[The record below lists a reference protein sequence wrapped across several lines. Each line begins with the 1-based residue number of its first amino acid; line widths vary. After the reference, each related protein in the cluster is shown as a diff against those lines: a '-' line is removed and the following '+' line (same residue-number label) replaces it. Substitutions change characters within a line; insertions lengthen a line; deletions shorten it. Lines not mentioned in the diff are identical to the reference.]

1 MAQSLILQIKNIFM
15 ADFIVDIKV
24 KSEELKRAMA
34 YMEEKKRELSNF
46 DGDMA
51 GFNKL
56 NKEYQGAV
64 ESVTKLATT
73 IYDLQSKAV
82 NPTSK
87 AITEMAKGID
97 IDMGNIDVSMRS
109 SVEVFKNL
117 GDLARKN
124 KDVFLGLSNTRLD
137 EIFGNADTA
146 SNDMINL
153 MSAVK
158 GVNTETLTLLENARG
173 GLSSLPAEM
182 SMAIKERI
190 DESVESLKEQN
201 EKIDGSIKEI
211 QQTRDSIQQF
221 TVSQLDMSNNGGA
234 ERLKEE
240 QEILESRIST
250 IERLKAA
257 EEERMRTIESQ
268 TGQTPEVLRE
278 TNAEY
283 SSATNNAQIYA
294 NNLAELRGEISKTEV
309 AQKQQGEQMK
319 VTAQEIG
326 TFNSLIKQGG
336 EAYEYLNKLDD
347 NTYLQ
352 GLIDQLEVAKQ
363 KLVESREEAQRL
375 TENYNKMARS
385 VNDGNKDGYTQQQI
399 DTASGNANS
408 AQVKYADAVDGYNM
422 ILEKINQTKA
432 ALGEQEQRH
441 VSIRT
446 QIRQAREEMIALAD
460 SVGTMSPKFQQAAI
474 QAGLLQRKMALA
486 NATMRYYANPIRH
499 LAALKTGLQGV
510 AGAAGLVT
518 GVMGLFNSNSEKT
531 AEIQKKVQSVLA
543 VIVGLETTYN
553 LIKKSSTFVLAIQ
566 EIKTWATAK
575 AMQAEAAATAEATVA
590 QEGLNVAMAANPI
603 GAVVTVVV
611 TAVAAI
617 WALCSALSSTS
628 EESSILKEREE
639 ALQKAESEQAG
650 AVAKSETAYRML
662 VNAYNDSGQSLEK
675 MKKKYPEY
683 VGWMKDAKIKT
694 LDEVS
699 AKRLLLKTLAPMLEM
714 YKAEA
719 LAIAAQNAAINEQQE
734 MYKNLSEIRKKLA
747 SGETITDKDLKK
759 VGAAWGWNEDRFN
772 KYAKEVEKYL
782 TTENGVDD
790 FFAAMF
796 SPEDVDLR
804 QRDGTKV
811 DDTMKVLYRAGDEM
825 VKSVTEPLYKEA
837 LAASLRAKELAKGIE
852 AKTGA
857 TLTNN
862 SNDSDKKVDNKVTT
876 KKDVSTTIKQ
886 IEREAE
892 EEHSVR
898 LAHAEKMRKQ
908 VISDAQKLEEL
919 KIKMM
924 RDSAEKTLR
933 QRAFENKKE
942 LDAIRE
948 FARQRQLDIIASE
961 KSEFDKKEDTK
972 AENDKKYLKKNY
984 YNSEQYKSHYKGGDD
999 SQTDNLLLD
1008 KEVQSYQDLMIK
1020 LKSAEQSMLAD
1031 KELQNSLK
1039 EFEKY
1044 YSKRLQIERKYDEER
1059 RKLEENAKLAG
1070 ISESDK
1076 ASALKAIDEQEKAE
1090 KSKLAFE
1097 DFKESPLYQMAMMG
1111 NNSSIIDPTAL
1122 ETVKREMEEKM
1133 REAASQSPAD
1143 FKAFADAYVSI
1154 TDRLIEQD
1162 PFKAL
1167 KDSAKEL
1174 KIAEDEAK
1182 ASLKEL
1188 GDIKRK
1194 YLDENGNISKV
1205 EVDGQLVDNT
1215 LEQDTEKVIQLEK
1228 QIEDAKKDG
1237 SLTTEE
1243 LKKKESEL
1251 AEARKKRNT
1260 MSLAVSMAEQKITN
1274 ATNKANNALANADTA
1289 SEENVKA
1296 TKKVIQVTKQWADAL
1311 KSTAGLFHSPI
1322 ADAVVGMADLAS
1334 TTLDS
1339 IEAIKLAPKAGATA
1353 LEKVAN
1359 AVAKAVAIL
1368 AIIQAAWKVI
1378 ETIMSIFDSAE
1389 EKRYQAKI
1397 DALQAKIQVLDYTF
1411 NNLKSDMDEMWGTEA
1426 IDKYISALD
1435 TLDAKSQATMDKIKL
1450 QASRSKK
1457 GFFGVGGYHSLSY
1470 KQSQQ
1475 VSDAQWRQAYK
1486 VMQDMGFFVSGS
1498 GLDWLYNMSPEQL
1511 SKFMATGIGQTIM
1524 TLLSSVNSNEY
1535 SGSQWLS
1542 DMQNYADMFDEKTDL
1557 IKSGAEKLNGIS
1569 LDGLKDEFQ
1578 SLVTST
1584 ELSLNTINNSFDQ
1597 FMRNATWNRI
1607 RGKYEKEMEAYY
1619 ERLTK
1624 LNEDYTEGKITE
1636 AEYRRKLA
1644 EYREEYKK
1652 DIQKANDE
1660 YKSSLDDAG
1669 VNFKDVE
1676 QGGTSGGFESMSEDT
1691 GTELNGRFAAMQ
1703 AQMTYIADNTTEMKS
1718 IMTNGISI
1726 ADEIRTIQ
1734 VNSYLELQAIQEN
1747 TLKVVAPIQEMREI
1761 LKKVKENTD
1770 KL

>member
-1 MAQSLILQIKNIFM
+1 M

-109 SVEVFKNL
+109 SVEVFKTL

-137 EIFGNADTA
+137 EIFSNADTA
-146 SNDMINL
+146 SSDMINL

-201 EKIDGSIKEI
+201 EKIDSSIKEI
-211 QQTRDSIQQF
+211 QQTRDNIQQF

-240 QEILESRIST
+240 QEILESRIAT

-283 SSATNNAQIYA
+283 SSAANNAQIYA

-309 AQKQQGEQMK
+309 AQKQQGEQMN

-347 NTYLQ
+347 KTYLQ

-399 DTASGNANS
+399 DTASGKANS

-460 SVGTMSPKFQQAAI
+460 SVGTVSPKFQQAAI

-553 LIKKSSTFVLAIQ
+553 LIKKSSTFMLAIQ

-575 AMQAEAAATAEATVA
+575 AMQAEAAATAEAAVA

-603 GAVVTVVV
+603 GAVLTVVV
-611 TAVAAI
+611 TAAAAI
-617 WALCSALSSTS
+617 WGLCSALSS
-628 EESSILKEREE
+628 SSDEANKMTDEQKKASDEMARLQGEAGGTIAKYTVLREKFLECGSSVEKQTEFVKREGKELRSLGVDTLKLSNVQKFFSTKVFDAFIAASVARANQLAAEGAMVAEIQETYMALSKIQEKLAKGETVEVGDLRKLGLDWSKAKFNKGFKLTDFYGLKENDDFSNAFVRDENDINLTGTLNYVEASKTIVANIRKKYAQILKEAGKTQDETVKELENTLGE
-639 ALQKAESEQAG
+639 AINKKEFHKLFYGVDSDEGTGK
-650 AVAKSETAYRML
+650 K
-662 VNAYNDSGQSLEK
+662 NDSNNGS
-675 MKKKYPEY
+675 
-683 VGWMKDAKIKT
+683 
-694 LDEVS
+694 
-699 AKRLLLKTLAPMLEM
+699 
-714 YKAEA
+714 
-719 LAIAAQNAAINEQQE
+719 NNNE
-734 MYKNLSEIRKKLA
+734 EIRQ
-747 SGETITDKDLKK
+747 
-759 VGAAWGWNEDRFN
+759 V
-772 KYAKEVEKYL
+772 
-782 TTENGVDD
+782 
-790 FFAAMF
+790 
-796 SPEDVDLR
+796 
-804 QRDGTKV
+804 
-811 DDTMKVLYRAGDEM
+811 YR
-825 VKSVTEPLYKEA
+825 
-837 LAASLRAKELAKGIE
+837 EL
-852 AKTGA
+852 
-857 TLTNN
+857 
-862 SNDSDKKVDNKVTT
+862 
-876 KKDVSTTIKQ
+876 
-886 IEREAE
+886 ERVREI
-892 EEHSVR
+892 R
-898 LAHAEKMRKQ
+898 LANSEKNRKQ
-908 VISDAQKLEEL
+908 LLSDAQKEEEL
-919 KIKMM
+919 RIQSLK
-924 RDSAEKTLR
+924 DGAEKVIA
-933 QRAFENKKE
+933 QREFNNKKE
-942 LDAIRE
+942 IEAIKDE
-948 FARQRQLDIIASE
+948 ARQRQLDIIASE
-961 KSEFDKKEDTK
+961 KSEFDKKEDEK
-972 AENDKKYLKKNY
+972 AKHDKKYLKKNY

-1111 NNSSIIDPTAL
+1111 NNSAIIDPTAL

-1154 TDRLIEQD
+1154 TDKLIEQD

-1174 KIAEDEAK
+1174 KLAEDEAK
-1182 ASLKEL
+1182 NSLKEL
-1188 GDIKRK
+1188 EEIKRK

-1205 EVDGQLVDNT
+1205 MVDGQLVDNT
-1215 LEQDTEKVIQLEK
+1215 LEQDNEKVIQLEK
-1228 QIEDAKKDG
+1228 QIEEAKKDG

-1243 LKKKESEL
+1243 LTKKESEL

-1260 MSLAVSMAEQKITN
+1260 MSLAVSRTEQEISN
-1274 ATNKANNALANADTA
+1274 ATNKSNNAIVNVNTA

-1339 IEAIKLAPKAGATA
+1339 IEAIKLASNSSAKGI
-1353 LEKVAN
+1353 EKVAN

-1450 QASRSKK
+1450 QASRSKN

-1470 KQSQQ
+1470 KQNQQ
-1475 VSDAQWRQAYK
+1475 VSNAQWRQAYK

-1542 DMQNYADMFDEKTDL
+1542 DMQNYADMFNEKTDL

-1569 LDGLKDEFQ
+1569 LDGLKEEFQ
-1578 SLVTST
+1578 SLVNST

-1624 LNEDYTEGKITE
+1624 LNEDYTEGKISE

-1669 VNFKDVE
+1669 VNLKDVE

-1718 IMTNGISI
+1718 IMTSGISI

>member
-1 MAQSLILQIKNIFM
+1 M

-109 SVEVFKNL
+109 SVEVFKTL

-211 QQTRDSIQQF
+211 QQTRDNIQQF

-283 SSATNNAQIYA
+283 SSAANNAQIYA

-309 AQKQQGEQMK
+309 AQKQQGEQMN

-399 DTASGNANS
+399 DTASGKANS
-408 AQVKYADAVDGYNM
+408 AQVNYADAVDGYNM

-446 QIRQAREEMIALAD
+446 QIRQAREEMIALSD
-460 SVGTMSPKFQQAAI
+460 SVGTVSPKFQQAAI

-553 LIKKSSTFVLAIQ
+553 LIKKSSTFMLAIQ

-575 AMQAEAAATAEATVA
+575 AMQAEAAATAEAAVA

-617 WALCSALSSTS
+617 WALCSAFSGLS
-628 EESSILKEREE
+628 EEEEKALEKQKEFDRTMDSVRSQAAQRIVKEHEAFDKLKKSYDALGDSMQKKKKFLEENAESLKQLGIRIDNVHTADDVFVKKTPQVLKLLDLRAAHAAFAAYKMKLLADSIAGISAENRVHTGEKISMNEAKNVDDWAKQNGYGSLYGGIVLGDNFNIDNERE
-639 ALQKAESEQAG
+639 
-650 AVAKSETAYRML
+650 AKLINKYRNERY
-662 VNAYNDSGQSLEK
+662 VKDIQDQINDIN
-675 MKKKYPEY
+675 
-683 VGWMKDAKIKT
+683 IKLSDIK
-694 LDEVS
+694 LDEV
-699 AKRLLLKTLAPMLEM
+699 R
-714 YKAEA
+714 
-719 LAIAAQNAAINEQQE
+719 
-734 MYKNLSEIRKKLA
+734 
-747 SGETITDKDLKK
+747 
-759 VGAAWGWNEDRFN
+759 
-772 KYAKEVEKYL
+772 
-782 TTENGVDD
+782 TEN
-790 FFAAMF
+790 
-796 SPEDVDLR
+796 
-804 QRDGTKV
+804 
-811 DDTMKVLYRAGDEM
+811 
-825 VKSVTEPLYKEA
+825 
-837 LAASLRAKELAKGIE
+837 ELGKGIVLADE
-852 AKTGA
+852 DKSNSKYTK
-857 TLTNN
+857 NN
-862 SNDSDKKVDNKVTT
+862 KNNNKNDSKT
-876 KKDVSTTIKQ
+876 KEIKQ
-886 IEREAE
+886 IEREDEEKHSAE
-892 EEHSVR
+892 
-898 LAHAEKMRKQ
+898 LAIAEKVRKQ
-908 VISDAQKLEEL
+908 VISDAQKEEEL
-919 KIKMM
+919 KIKAM
-924 RDSAEKTLR
+924 RDGAEKTLR

-948 FARQRQLDIIASE
+948 FARQRQFEIIASE
-961 KSEFDKKEDTK
+961 KSEFDKKEDEK
-972 AENDKKYLKKNY
+972 AERDKKYLKRNY
-984 YNSEQYKSHYKGGDD
+984 YNSEQYKSHYKGGND
-999 SQTDNLLLD
+999 SQTNNLLLD

-1039 EFEKY
+1039 EFEQY

-1076 ASALKAIDEQEKAE
+1076 ASALIAIDEKEKAE

-1097 DFKESPLYQMAMMG
+1097 DFKESPLYQMAMTG
-1111 NNSSIIDPTAL
+1111 NSSAIIDPTAL

-1154 TDRLIEQD
+1154 TDKLIEQD

-1174 KIAEDEAK
+1174 KLAEDEAK
-1182 ASLKEL
+1182 TSLKEL
-1188 GDIKRK
+1188 EDIKGK

-1205 EVDGQLVDNT
+1205 MVDGQLVDNT
-1215 LEQDTEKVIQLEK
+1215 LEQDNERVIQLEK
-1228 QIEDAKKDG
+1228 QVEDAKKDG
-1237 SLTTEE
+1237 SVTTEE
-1243 LKKKESEL
+1243 LTKKESEL

-1260 MSLAVSMAEQKITN
+1260 MSLAVSRTEQEITN
-1274 ATNKANNALANADTA
+1274 ATNKSNNAIVNVNNA
-1289 SEENVKA
+1289 SKKNVEA

-1311 KSTAGLFHSPI
+1311 KSAAGLFHSPI

-1334 TTLDS
+1334 ATLDS
-1339 IEAIKLAPKAGATA
+1339 IEVIQKHADASATGVQ
-1353 LEKVAN
+1353 KVAL
-1359 AVAKAVAIL
+1359 AVQKAVAIL

-1457 GFFGVGGYHSLSY
+1457 GLFGVGGYHSLSY

-1524 TLLSSVNSNEY
+1524 TLLSSVSSNEY

-1542 DMQNYADMFDEKTDL
+1542 DMQNYADMFNEKTDL

-1569 LDGLKDEFQ
+1569 LDGLKEEFQ

-1624 LNEDYTEGKITE
+1624 LNEDYTEGKISE

-1669 VNFKDVE
+1669 VNLKDVE

-1718 IMTNGISI
+1718 IMTSGISI

>member
-1 MAQSLILQIKNIFM
+1 M

-109 SVEVFKNL
+109 SVEVFKTL

-190 DESVESLKEQN
+190 DESVESIKEQN

-211 QQTRDSIQQF
+211 QQTRDNIQQF

-240 QEILESRIST
+240 QEILESRITT

-283 SSATNNAQIYA
+283 SSAANNAQIYA

-309 AQKQQGEQMK
+309 AQKQQGEQTK

-347 NTYLQ
+347 KTYLQ

-363 KLVESREEAQRL
+363 KLVESREEAQML

-399 DTASGNANS
+399 DTASGKANS

-460 SVGTMSPKFQQAAI
+460 SVGTVSPKFQQAAI

-553 LIKKSSTFVLAIQ
+553 LIKKSSTFMLAIQ

-575 AMQAEAAATAEATVA
+575 AMQAEAAATAEAAVA

-603 GAVVTVVV
+603 GAVLTVVV
-611 TAVAAI
+611 TAAAAI
-617 WALCSALSSTS
+617 WGLCSAFSGLS
-628 EESSILKEREE
+628 EEEEKALEKQKEFDRTMDSVRSQAAQRIVKEHEAFDKLKKSYDALGDSMQKKKKFLEENAESLKQLGIRIDNVHTADDVFVKKTPQVLKLLDLRAAHAAFAAAKMKLLADSIAGISAEKRVHTGEKISMNEAKNVDDWAKQNGYGSLYGGIVLGDNFNIDNERE
-639 ALQKAESEQAG
+639 
-650 AVAKSETAYRML
+650 AKLINKYRNERY
-662 VNAYNDSGQSLEK
+662 VKDIQDKINDIN
-675 MKKKYPEY
+675 
-683 VGWMKDAKIKT
+683 IKLSDIK
-694 LDEVS
+694 LDEV
-699 AKRLLLKTLAPMLEM
+699 R
-714 YKAEA
+714 
-719 LAIAAQNAAINEQQE
+719 
-734 MYKNLSEIRKKLA
+734 
-747 SGETITDKDLKK
+747 
-759 VGAAWGWNEDRFN
+759 
-772 KYAKEVEKYL
+772 
-782 TTENGVDD
+782 TENKLGRGIVLTD
-790 FFAAMF
+790 
-796 SPEDVDLR
+796 EDKSNSKY
-804 QRDGTKV
+804 TK
-811 DDTMKVLYRAGDEM
+811 
-825 VKSVTEPLYKEA
+825 
-837 LAASLRAKELAKGIE
+837 
-852 AKTGA
+852 
-857 TLTNN
+857 NN
-862 SNDSDKKVDNKVTT
+862 KNNNKNDSKT
-876 KKDVSTTIKQ
+876 KEIKQ
-886 IEREAE
+886 IEREE
-892 EEHSVR
+892 EEKHSAE
-898 LAHAEKMRKQ
+898 LAIAEKVRKQ
-908 VISDAQKLEEL
+908 VISDAQKEEEL
-919 KIKMM
+919 KIKAM
-924 RDSAEKTLR
+924 RDGAEKTLR

-961 KSEFDKKEDTK
+961 KSEFDKKEDEK
-972 AENDKKYLKKNY
+972 AERDKKYLKRNY

-999 SQTDNLLLD
+999 SQTNNLLLD

-1039 EFEKY
+1039 EFEQY

-1076 ASALKAIDEQEKAE
+1076 ASALKAIDEKEKAE

-1097 DFKESPLYQMAMMG
+1097 DFKESPLYQMAMTG
-1111 NNSSIIDPTAL
+1111 NNSAIIDPTAL

-1154 TDRLIEQD
+1154 TDKLIEQD

-1182 ASLKEL
+1182 VSLNEL
-1188 GDIKRK
+1188 EEIKGK

-1205 EVDGQLVDNT
+1205 MVDGQLVDNT
-1215 LEQDTEKVIQLEK
+1215 LEQDNERVIQLEK
-1228 QIEDAKKDG
+1228 QVEDAKKDG
-1237 SLTTEE
+1237 SATTEE
-1243 LKKKESEL
+1243 LTKKESEL

-1260 MSLAVSMAEQKITN
+1260 MSLAVSRTEQEISN
-1274 ATNKANNALANADTA
+1274 ATNKSNNAIVNVNNASDK
-1289 SEENVKA
+1289 NVKA

-1339 IEAIKLAPKAGATA
+1339 IEAIKLASNSSAKGI
-1353 LEKVAN
+1353 EKVAN

-1542 DMQNYADMFDEKTDL
+1542 DMQNYADMFNEKTDL

-1569 LDGLKDEFQ
+1569 LDGLKEEFQ

-1624 LNEDYTEGKITE
+1624 LNEDYTEGKISE

-1669 VNFKDVE
+1669 VNLKDVE

-1718 IMTNGISI
+1718 IMTSGISI

>member
-1 MAQSLILQIKNIFM
+1 M

-109 SVEVFKNL
+109 SVEVFKTL

-137 EIFGNADTA
+137 EILGNADTA

-211 QQTRDSIQQF
+211 QQTRDNIQQF

-283 SSATNNAQIYA
+283 SSAANNAQIYA

-309 AQKQQGEQMK
+309 AQKQQGEQMN

-336 EAYEYLNKLDD
+336 EAYEYLSKLDD
-347 NTYLQ
+347 KTYLQ
-352 GLIDQLEVAKQ
+352 WLIDHLEVAKQ
-363 KLVESREEAQRL
+363 KLVKSREEAQRL

-385 VNDGNKDGYTQQQI
+385 VNDGNKGGYTQQQI
-399 DTASGNANS
+399 DTASRKANR

-422 ILEKINQTKA
+422 ILEKINKTKA
-432 ALGEQEQRH
+432 AFGEQEQRH

-460 SVGTMSPKFQQAAI
+460 SVGTVSPKFQQAAI

-553 LIKKSSTFVLAIQ
+553 LIKKSSTFMLAIQ

-575 AMQAEAAATAEATVA
+575 AMQAEAAATAEAAVA

-617 WALCSALSSTS
+617 WALCSAFSGLS
-628 EESSILKEREE
+628 EEEEKALEKQKEFDRTMDSVRSQAAQRIVKEHEAFDKLKKSYDALGDSMQKKKKFLEENAESLKQLGIRIDNVHTADDVFVKKTPQVLKLLDLRAAHAAFAAAKMKLLADSIAGISAEKRVHTGEKISMNEAKNVDDWAKQNGYGSLYGGIVLGDNFNIDNERE
-639 ALQKAESEQAG
+639 
-650 AVAKSETAYRML
+650 AKLINKYRNERY
-662 VNAYNDSGQSLEK
+662 VKDIQDQINDIN
-675 MKKKYPEY
+675 
-683 VGWMKDAKIKT
+683 IKLSDIK
-694 LDEVS
+694 LDEV
-699 AKRLLLKTLAPMLEM
+699 R
-714 YKAEA
+714 
-719 LAIAAQNAAINEQQE
+719 
-734 MYKNLSEIRKKLA
+734 
-747 SGETITDKDLKK
+747 
-759 VGAAWGWNEDRFN
+759 
-772 KYAKEVEKYL
+772 
-782 TTENGVDD
+782 TENKLG
-790 FFAAMF
+790 
-796 SPEDVDLR
+796 
-804 QRDGTKV
+804 
-811 DDTMKVLYRAGDEM
+811 
-825 VKSVTEPLYKEA
+825 
-837 LAASLRAKELAKGIE
+837 KGIV
-852 AKTGA
+852 
-857 TLTNN
+857 LTDEDKSNSKYTKNN
-862 SNDSDKKVDNKVTT
+862 KNNNKNDSKT
-876 KKDVSTTIKQ
+876 KEIKQ
-886 IEREAE
+886 IEREE
-892 EEHSVR
+892 EEKHSAE
-898 LAHAEKMRKQ
+898 LAIAEKVRKQ
-908 VISDAQKLEEL
+908 VISDAQKEEEL
-919 KIKMM
+919 KIKAM

-933 QRAFENKKE
+933 QREFENKKE
-942 LDAIRE
+942 LDAIRD

-961 KSEFDKKEDTK
+961 KSEFDKKEDDK
-972 AENDKKYLKKNY
+972 AERDKKYLKRNY

-1039 EFEKY
+1039 EFEQY

-1111 NNSSIIDPTAL
+1111 NNSAIIDPTAL

-1154 TDRLIEQD
+1154 TDKLIEQD

-1188 GDIKRK
+1188 EEIKGK

-1205 EVDGQLVDNT
+1205 MVDGQLVDNT
-1215 LEQDTEKVIQLEK
+1215 LEQDNERVIQLEK
-1228 QIEDAKKDG
+1228 QVEDAKKDG
-1237 SLTTEE
+1237 SLSTEE
-1243 LKKKESEL
+1243 LTKKESEL

-1260 MSLAVSMAEQKITN
+1260 MSLAVSRTEQEITN
-1274 ATNKANNALANADTA
+1274 ATNKSNNAIVNVNNA
-1289 SEENVKA
+1289 SKKNVEA
-1296 TKKVIQVTKQWADAL
+1296 TKEVIQVTKQWAGAL
-1311 KSTAGLFHSPI
+1311 KSAAGMFKSPI
-1322 ADAVVGMADLAS
+1322 ADAVMGLADLADV
-1334 TTLDS
+1334 TLDS
-1339 IEAIKLAPKAGATA
+1339 IEVIQKHADASATGVQ
-1353 LEKVAN
+1353 KVAL
-1359 AVAKAVAIL
+1359 AVQKAVAIL

-1450 QASRSKK
+1450 QASRSKN

-1475 VSDAQWRQAYK
+1475 VSNAQWRQAYK

-1542 DMQNYADMFDEKTDL
+1542 DMQNYADMFNEKTDL

-1569 LDGLKDEFQ
+1569 LDGLKEEFQ

-1624 LNEDYTEGKITE
+1624 LNEDYTEGKISE

-1669 VNFKDVE
+1669 VNLKDVE

-1718 IMTNGISI
+1718 IMTSGISI

>member
-1 MAQSLILQIKNIFM
+1 M

-24 KSEELKRAMA
+24 KSEELKRTMA

-109 SVEVFKNL
+109 SVEVFKTL

-137 EIFGNADTA
+137 EIFSNADTA
-146 SNDMINL
+146 SSDMINL

-211 QQTRDSIQQF
+211 QQTRDNIQQF
-221 TVSQLDMSNNGGA
+221 TVSQLDMSNNGGT

-283 SSATNNAQIYA
+283 SSAANNAQIYA

-309 AQKQQGEQMK
+309 AQKQQGEQMN

-399 DTASGNANS
+399 DTASGKANS
-408 AQVKYADAVDGYNM
+408 AQVNYADAVDGYNM

-446 QIRQAREEMIALAD
+446 QIRQAREEMIALSD
-460 SVGTMSPKFQQAAI
+460 SVGTVSPKFQQAAI

-553 LIKKSSTFVLAIQ
+553 LIKKSSTFMLAIQ

-575 AMQAEAAATAEATVA
+575 AMQAEAAATAEAAVA

-603 GAVVTVVV
+603 GAVLTVVV
-611 TAVAAI
+611 TAAAAI
-617 WALCSALSSTS
+617 WGLCSALSS
-628 EESSILKEREE
+628 SSDEANKMTDEQKKASDEMARLQGEAGGTIAKYTMLREKFLECGSSVEKQTEFVKREGKEIRSLGVDTLKLSNVQKFFSTKVFDAFIAASVARANQLAVEGAMVGEIQETYMALSKIQEKLANGETVEVGDLRKLGLDWSKAKFNKEFKLTDFYGLKENDDFSNAFVRDENDINLTGTLNGVE
-639 ALQKAESEQAG
+639 A
-650 AVAKSETAYRML
+650 AKTI
-662 VNAYNDSGQSLEK
+662 VGKIQ
-675 MKKKYPEY
+675 KKYAPLLKEAGKSRDEA
-683 VGWMKDAKIKT
+683 VKDLEDTLGDAKNKEE
-694 LDEVS
+694 L
-699 AKRLLLKTLAPMLEM
+699 
-714 YKAEA
+714 YK
-719 LAIAAQNAAINEQQE
+719 LFYGVDSSKGTGKGTGKKNGSNNGSNNNE
-734 MYKNLSEIRKKLA
+734 EIRQ
-747 SGETITDKDLKK
+747 
-759 VGAAWGWNEDRFN
+759 VDR
-772 KYAKEVEKYL
+772 
-782 TTENGVDD
+782 
-790 FFAAMF
+790 
-796 SPEDVDLR
+796 
-804 QRDGTKV
+804 
-811 DDTMKVLYRAGDEM
+811 
-825 VKSVTEPLYKEA
+825 
-837 LAASLRAKELAKGIE
+837 EL
-852 AKTGA
+852 
-857 TLTNN
+857 
-862 SNDSDKKVDNKVTT
+862 
-876 KKDVSTTIKQ
+876 
-886 IEREAE
+886 ERERE
-892 EEHSVR
+892 IR
-898 LAHAEKMRKQ
+898 LANSEKNRKQ
-908 VISDAQKLEEL
+908 QLSDAQKEEEL
-919 KIKMM
+919 RIQSLK
-924 RDSAEKTLR
+924 DGAEKVIA
-933 QRAFENKKE
+933 QREFNNKKE
-942 LDAIRE
+942 IEAIKDE
-948 FARQRQLDIIASE
+948 ARQRQLDIIASE
-961 KSEFDKKEDTK
+961 KSEFDKKEDEK
-972 AENDKKYLKKNY
+972 AERNKKYLKRNY
-984 YNSEQYKSHYKGGDD
+984 YNSDQYKIHYKGGDD

-1039 EFEKY
+1039 EFEQY

-1070 ISESDK
+1070 ISENDK

-1111 NNSSIIDPTAL
+1111 NNSAIIDPTAL

-1174 KIAEDEAK
+1174 KLAEEEAK
-1182 ASLKEL
+1182 VSLKEL
-1188 GDIKRK
+1188 EDKKRI
-1194 YLDENGNISKV
+1194 YLDKNGNISKV
-1205 EVDGQLVDNT
+1205 VVDGLLVDNT
-1215 LEQDTEKVIQLEK
+1215 LEQDNESVIQLEK
-1228 QIEDAKKDG
+1228 NVEEAKKNC
-1237 SLTTEE
+1237 SKFTTEE
-1243 LKKKESEL
+1243 LTKKESEL

-1260 MSLAVSMAEQKITN
+1260 MSLAVSKTEQEISN
-1274 ATNKANNALANADTA
+1274 ATNKSNNAIVNANNA
-1289 SEENVKA
+1289 SEEHIKA
-1296 TKKVIQVTKQWADAL
+1296 TKEVIQVTKQWAGAL
-1311 KSTAGLFHSPI
+1311 KSAAGMFKSPI
-1322 ADAVVGMADLAS
+1322 ADAVMGLADLADV
-1334 TTLDS
+1334 TLDS
-1339 IEAIKLAPKAGATA
+1339 IEVIQKHADTSATGVQ
-1353 LEKVAN
+1353 KVAL
-1359 AVAKAVAIL
+1359 AVQKAVAIL

-1450 QASRSKK
+1450 QASRSKN

-1470 KQSQQ
+1470 KQNQQ
-1475 VSDAQWRQAYK
+1475 VSNAQWRQAYK

-1542 DMQNYADMFDEKTDL
+1542 DMQNYADMFNEKTDL

-1569 LDGLKDEFQ
+1569 LDGLKEEFQ

-1619 ERLTK
+1619 DRLTK

-1669 VNFKDVE
+1669 VNLKDVE

-1718 IMTNGISI
+1718 IMTSGISI

>member
-1 MAQSLILQIKNIFM
+1 M

-109 SVEVFKNL
+109 SVEVFKTL

-211 QQTRDSIQQF
+211 QQTRDNIQQF

-283 SSATNNAQIYA
+283 SSAANNAQIYA
-294 NNLAELRGEISKTEV
+294 NNLSELRGEISKTEV
-309 AQKQQGEQMK
+309 AQKQQGEQMN

-347 NTYLQ
+347 KTYLQ

-385 VNDGNKDGYTQQQI
+385 VNDGNKGGYTQQQI
-399 DTASGNANS
+399 DTASGKANS

-460 SVGTMSPKFQQAAI
+460 SVGTVSPKFQQAAI

-553 LIKKSSTFVLAIQ
+553 LIKKSSTFILAIQ

-575 AMQAEAAATAEATVA
+575 AMQAEAAATAEAAVA

-639 ALQKAESEQAG
+639 ALQKAENEQAG
-650 AVAKSETAYRML
+650 TVAKSETAYRML
-662 VNAYNDSGQSLEK
+662 VKAYNDSGQSLEK
-675 MKKKYPEY
+675 MKEKYPEY

-699 AKRLLLKTLAPMLEM
+699 AKRLLLKTLSPMLEM
-714 YKAEA
+714 YKAES

-772 KYAKEVEKYL
+772 KYAKEVNKYL

-837 LAASLRAKELAKGIE
+837 LAASLRAKELAEKIE
-852 AKTGA
+852 EDTGA

-862 SNDSDKKVDNKVTT
+862 SNDSDKKDNKVTT
-876 KKDVSTTIKQ
+876 KTDVSSTIKQ
-886 IEREAE
+886 IEREEE

-898 LAHAEKMRKQ
+898 LANSEKRRKQ
-908 VISDAQKLEEL
+908 MISDAQKEEEL
-919 KIKMM
+919 KIKLM
-924 RDSAEKTLR
+924 RDGAEKTLR

-948 FARQRQLDIIASE
+948 FARQRQLEKIASE
-961 KSEFDKKEDTK
+961 KSEFDKKEDEK
-972 AENDKKYLKKNY
+972 AERDKKYLKRNY

-999 SQTDNLLLD
+999 SKTNNLLLD

-1039 EFEKY
+1039 EFEQY

-1059 RKLEENAKLAG
+1059 RKLEKNAKLAG

-1111 NNSSIIDPTAL
+1111 NSSAIIDPTAL

-1154 TDRLIEQD
+1154 TDKLIEQD

-1174 KIAEDEAK
+1174 KLAEDEAK
-1182 ASLKEL
+1182 TSLKEL
-1188 GDIKRK
+1188 EDIKGK

-1205 EVDGQLVDNT
+1205 MVDGQLVDNT
-1215 LEQDTEKVIQLEK
+1215 LEQDNERVIQLEK
-1228 QIEDAKKDG
+1228 QVEDAKKDG

-1311 KSTAGLFHSPI
+1311 KSAAGLFHSPI

-1470 KQSQQ
+1470 KQNQQ
-1475 VSDAQWRQAYK
+1475 VSNAQWRQAYK
-1486 VMQDMGFFVSGS
+1486 AMQDMGFFVSGS

-1542 DMQNYADMFDEKTDL
+1542 DMQNYADMFNEKTDL

-1569 LDGLKDEFQ
+1569 LDGLKEEFQ

-1624 LNEDYTEGKITE
+1624 LNEDYTEGKISE

-1669 VNFKDVE
+1669 VNLKDVE
-1676 QGGTSGGFESMSEDT
+1676 QSGTSGGFESMSEDT

-1718 IMTNGISI
+1718 IMTSGISI

>member
-1 MAQSLILQIKNIFM
+1 M

-56 NKEYQGAV
+56 SKEYQGAV

-109 SVEVFKNL
+109 SVEVFKTL

-137 EIFGNADTA
+137 EIFSNADTA
-146 SNDMINL
+146 SSDMINL

-211 QQTRDSIQQF
+211 QQTRDNIQQF

-240 QEILESRIST
+240 HEILESRIST

-283 SSATNNAQIYA
+283 SSAANNAQIYA

-309 AQKQQGEQMK
+309 AQKQQGEQMN

-347 NTYLQ
+347 KTYLQ

-399 DTASGNANS
+399 DTASGKANS
-408 AQVKYADAVDGYNM
+408 AQVNYADAVDGYNM

-460 SVGTMSPKFQQAAI
+460 SVGTVSPKFQQAAI

-553 LIKKSSTFVLAIQ
+553 LIKKSSTFMLAIQ

-575 AMQAEAAATAEATVA
+575 AMQAEAAATAEAAVA

-617 WALCSALSSTS
+617 WALCSAFSGLS
-628 EESSILKEREE
+628 EEEEKALEKQKEFDRTMDSVRSQAAQRIVKEHEAFDKLKKSYDALGDSMRKKKKFLEENAESLKQLGIRIDNVHTADDVFVKKTPQVLKLLDLRAAHAVFAAAKMKLLADSIAGISAEKRVHTGEKISMNEAKNVDDWAKQNGYGSLYGGIVLGDNFNIDNERE
-639 ALQKAESEQAG
+639 
-650 AVAKSETAYRML
+650 AKLINKYRNERY
-662 VNAYNDSGQSLEK
+662 VKDIQDQINDIN
-675 MKKKYPEY
+675 
-683 VGWMKDAKIKT
+683 IKLSDIK
-694 LDEVS
+694 LDEV
-699 AKRLLLKTLAPMLEM
+699 R
-714 YKAEA
+714 
-719 LAIAAQNAAINEQQE
+719 
-734 MYKNLSEIRKKLA
+734 
-747 SGETITDKDLKK
+747 
-759 VGAAWGWNEDRFN
+759 
-772 KYAKEVEKYL
+772 
-782 TTENGVDD
+782 TENKLG
-790 FFAAMF
+790 
-796 SPEDVDLR
+796 
-804 QRDGTKV
+804 
-811 DDTMKVLYRAGDEM
+811 
-825 VKSVTEPLYKEA
+825 
-837 LAASLRAKELAKGIE
+837 KGIV
-852 AKTGA
+852 
-857 TLTNN
+857 LTDEDKSNSKYTKNN
-862 SNDSDKKVDNKVTT
+862 KNNNKNDSKT
-876 KKDVSTTIKQ
+876 KEIKQ
-886 IEREAE
+886 IEREE
-892 EEHSVR
+892 EEKHSAE
-898 LAHAEKMRKQ
+898 LAIAEKVRKQ
-908 VISDAQKLEEL
+908 VISDAQKEEEL
-919 KIKMM
+919 KIKAM
-924 RDSAEKTLR
+924 RDGAEKTLR

-948 FARQRQLDIIASE
+948 FARQRQLEIIASE
-961 KSEFDKKEDTK
+961 KSEFDKKEDEK
-972 AENDKKYLKKNY
+972 AERDKKYLKRNY

-999 SQTDNLLLD
+999 SQTNNLLLD

-1039 EFEKY
+1039 EFEQY

-1076 ASALKAIDEQEKAE
+1076 ASALKAIDEKEKAE

-1097 DFKESPLYQMAMMG
+1097 DFKESPLYQMAMTG
-1111 NNSSIIDPTAL
+1111 NSSAIIDPTAL

-1154 TDRLIEQD
+1154 TDKLIEQD

-1174 KIAEDEAK
+1174 KLAEDEAK
-1182 ASLKEL
+1182 TSLKEL
-1188 GDIKRK
+1188 EEIKGK

-1205 EVDGQLVDNT
+1205 VVDGQLVDNT
-1215 LEQDTEKVIQLEK
+1215 LEQDNERVIQLEK
-1228 QIEDAKKDG
+1228 QVEDAKKDG
-1237 SLTTEE
+1237 SLSTEE
-1243 LKKKESEL
+1243 LTKKESEL

-1260 MSLAVSMAEQKITN
+1260 MSLAVSRTEQEITN
-1274 ATNKANNALANADTA
+1274 ATNKSNNAIVNANNAKDKNI
-1289 SEENVKA
+1289 KA
-1296 TKKVIQVTKQWADAL
+1296 TKEVIQVTKQWADAL
-1311 KSTAGLFHSPI
+1311 KSAAGLFHSPI

-1339 IEAIKLAPKAGATA
+1339 IEAIKLASKAGATA

-1359 AVAKAVAIL
+1359 AVTKAVAIL

-1450 QASRSKK
+1450 QASRSKN

-1470 KQSQQ
+1470 KQNQQ
-1475 VSDAQWRQAYK
+1475 VSNAQWRQAYK

-1542 DMQNYADMFDEKTDL
+1542 DMQNYADMFNEKTDL

-1569 LDGLKDEFQ
+1569 LDGLKEEFQ

-1624 LNEDYTEGKITE
+1624 LNEDYTEGKISE

-1669 VNFKDVE
+1669 VNLKDVE

-1718 IMTNGISI
+1718 IMTSGISI

>member
-1 MAQSLILQIKNIFM
+1 M

-109 SVEVFKNL
+109 SVEVFKTL

-137 EIFGNADTA
+137 EIFSNADTA
-146 SNDMINL
+146 SSDMINL

-211 QQTRDSIQQF
+211 QQTRDNIQQF

-240 QEILESRIST
+240 QEILESRIAT

-283 SSATNNAQIYA
+283 SSAANNAQIYA

-309 AQKQQGEQMK
+309 AQKQQGEQTK

-399 DTASGNANS
+399 DTASGKASS

-460 SVGTMSPKFQQAAI
+460 SVGTVSPKFQQAAI

-553 LIKKSSTFVLAIQ
+553 LIKKSSAFMLAIQ

-575 AMQAEAAATAEATVA
+575 AMQAEAAATAEAAVA

-603 GAVVTVVV
+603 GAVLTVVV
-611 TAVAAI
+611 TAAAAI
-617 WALCSALSSTS
+617 WGLCSALSSSSDEANKMTDEQKKAS
-628 EESSILKEREE
+628 DEMARLQGEAGGTIAKYTILREKFLECGSSVEKQTEFVKREGEEIRSLGVDTLKLSNVQKFFSTKVADAFIAASVARANQLAAEGAMVAEIQETYMALSKIQEKLANGETVEVGDLRKLGLDWSKAKFNKGFKLTDFYGLKENDDFSNAFVRDENDINLTGTLNVVE
-639 ALQKAESEQAG
+639 AAKTIVGKIQKKYAIVMKEAG
-650 AVAKSETAYRML
+650 KSVDEAVKELENTLGEAINKKEFYKLFYGVDSDEGTGKK
-662 VNAYNDSGQSLEK
+662 NDS
-675 MKKKYPEY
+675 
-683 VGWMKDAKIKT
+683 
-694 LDEVS
+694 
-699 AKRLLLKTLAPMLEM
+699 
-714 YKAEA
+714 
-719 LAIAAQNAAINEQQE
+719 N
-734 MYKNLSEIRKKLA
+734 
-747 SGETITDKDLKK
+747 
-759 VGAAWGWNEDRFN
+759 
-772 KYAKEVEKYL
+772 
-782 TTENGVDD
+782 NG
-790 FFAAMF
+790 
-796 SPEDVDLR
+796 S
-804 QRDGTKV
+804 
-811 DDTMKVLYRAGDEM
+811 
-825 VKSVTEPLYKEA
+825 
-837 LAASLRAKELAKGIE
+837 
-852 AKTGA
+852 
-857 TLTNN
+857 NN
-862 SNDSDKKVDNKVTT
+862 SNNNEEIRQVYREL
-876 KKDVSTTIKQ
+876 
-886 IEREAE
+886 ERERE
-892 EEHSVR
+892 IR
-898 LAHAEKMRKQ
+898 LANSEKNRKQ
-908 VISDAQKLEEL
+908 LLSDAQKEEEL
-919 KIKMM
+919 RIQSLK
-924 RDSAEKTLR
+924 DGAEKVIA
-933 QRAFENKKE
+933 QREFNNKKE
-942 LDAIRE
+942 IEAIKDE
-948 FARQRQLDIIASE
+948 ARQRQLDIIASE
-961 KSEFDKKEDTK
+961 KSEFDKKEDEE
-972 AENDKKYLKKNY
+972 AERDKKYLKKNY

-1070 ISESDK
+1070 ISENDK

-1111 NNSSIIDPTAL
+1111 NNSAIIDPTAL

-1182 ASLKEL
+1182 VSLKEL
-1188 GDIKRK
+1188 GEIKGK

-1215 LEQDTEKVIQLEK
+1215 LEQDTERVIQLEK

-1311 KSTAGLFHSPI
+1311 KSAAGLFHSPI

-1339 IEAIKLAPKAGATA
+1339 IEAIKLASNKAITSI
-1353 LEKVAN
+1353 EKVAN

-1457 GFFGVGGYHSLSY
+1457 GLFGVGGYHSLSY
-1470 KQSQQ
+1470 KQNQQ
-1475 VSDAQWRQAYK
+1475 VSNAQWRQAYK

-1542 DMQNYADMFDEKTDL
+1542 DMQNYADMFNEKTDL

-1624 LNEDYTEGKITE
+1624 LNEDYTEGKISE

-1669 VNFKDVE
+1669 VNLKDVE

>member
-1 MAQSLILQIKNIFM
+1 M

-109 SVEVFKNL
+109 SVEVFKTL

-137 EIFGNADTA
+137 EIFSNADTA
-146 SNDMINL
+146 SSDMINL

-211 QQTRDSIQQF
+211 QQTRDNIQQF

-240 QEILESRIST
+240 QEILESRIAT

-283 SSATNNAQIYA
+283 SSAANNAQIYA

-309 AQKQQGEQMK
+309 AQKQHGEQMK

-347 NTYLQ
+347 KTYLQ

-399 DTASGNANS
+399 DTASGKANS
-408 AQVKYADAVDGYNM
+408 AQVNYADAVDGYNM

-460 SVGTMSPKFQQAAI
+460 SVGTVSPKFQQAAI

-553 LIKKSSTFVLAIQ
+553 LIKKSSTFMLAIQ

-575 AMQAEAAATAEATVA
+575 AMQAEAAATAEAAVA

-603 GAVVTVVV
+603 GAVLTVVV
-611 TAVAAI
+611 TAAAAI
-617 WALCSALSSTS
+617 WGLCSALSS
-628 EESSILKEREE
+628 SSDEANKMTDEQKKASDEMARLQGEAGGTIAKYTVLREKFLECGSSVEKQTEFVKREGKEIRSLGVDTLKLSNVQKFFSTKVADAFIAASVARANQLAVEGAMVAEIQETYMALSKIQEKLANGETVEVGDLRKLGLDLSKAKFDKGFKLTDFYGLKENDDFSNAFVRDENDINLTGTLNVVE
-639 ALQKAESEQAG
+639 A
-650 AVAKSETAYRML
+650 AKTI
-662 VNAYNDSGQSLEK
+662 VGK
-675 MKKKYPEY
+675 IKKKYAPS
-683 VGWMKDAKIKT
+683 VKAAGKW
-694 LDEVS
+694 LDETV
-699 AKRLLLKTLAPMLEM
+699 KELEDTM
-714 YKAEA
+714 GESINKEEFYK
-719 LAIAAQNAAINEQQE
+719 LFYGVDSSNGTGKVTGKKNDSNNGSNNNE
-734 MYKNLSEIRKKLA
+734 EIRQ
-747 SGETITDKDLKK
+747 
-759 VGAAWGWNEDRFN
+759 VDR
-772 KYAKEVEKYL
+772 
-782 TTENGVDD
+782 
-790 FFAAMF
+790 
-796 SPEDVDLR
+796 
-804 QRDGTKV
+804 
-811 DDTMKVLYRAGDEM
+811 
-825 VKSVTEPLYKEA
+825 
-837 LAASLRAKELAKGIE
+837 EL
-852 AKTGA
+852 
-857 TLTNN
+857 
-862 SNDSDKKVDNKVTT
+862 
-876 KKDVSTTIKQ
+876 
-886 IEREAE
+886 ERVREI
-892 EEHSVR
+892 R
-898 LAHAEKMRKQ
+898 LANSEKNRKQ
-908 VISDAQKLEEL
+908 LLSDAQKEEEL
-919 KIKMM
+919 RIQSLK
-924 RDSAEKTLR
+924 DGVEKVIA
-933 QRAFENKKE
+933 QREFNNKKE
-942 LDAIRE
+942 IEAIKDE
-948 FARQRQLDIIASE
+948 ARQRQLDIIASE
-961 KSEFDKKEDTK
+961 KIEFDKKEDDK
-972 AENDKKYLKKNY
+972 AERDKKYLKRNY
-984 YNSEQYKSHYKGGDD
+984 YNSEQYKSHYKGGGD
-999 SQTDNLLLD
+999 SKTDNLLLD

-1039 EFEKY
+1039 EFEQY

-1076 ASALKAIDEQEKAE
+1076 ASALKAIDDKEKAE

-1097 DFKESPLYQMAMMG
+1097 DFKESPLYQMAMTG
-1111 NNSSIIDPTAL
+1111 NSSAIVDPTAL

-1154 TDRLIEQD
+1154 TDKLIEQD

-1174 KIAEDEAK
+1174 KLAEGEAK
-1182 ASLKEL
+1182 ISLNEL
-1188 GDIKRK
+1188 EKIKGK
-1194 YLDENGNISKV
+1194 YLNENGNISKV
-1205 EVDGQLVDNT
+1205 VVDGQLVDNT
-1215 LEQDTEKVIQLEK
+1215 LEQDNEMVIQLEK
-1228 QIEDAKKDG
+1228 QVEDAKKDS
-1237 SLTTEE
+1237 SLTTEK
-1243 LKKKESEL
+1243 LTKKESEL

-1260 MSLAVSMAEQKITN
+1260 MSLAVSSVEQEITN
-1274 ATNKANNALANADTA
+1274 ATNKSNNAIVNVNNA
-1289 SEENVKA
+1289 SKKNVEA

-1311 KSTAGLFHSPI
+1311 KSAAGLFHSPI

-1339 IEAIKLAPKAGATA
+1339 IEAIKLASDSSAKGI
-1353 LEKVAN
+1353 EKVAN

-1470 KQSQQ
+1470 KQNQQ

-1542 DMQNYADMFDEKTDL
+1542 DMQNYADMFNEKTDL

-1569 LDGLKDEFQ
+1569 LDGLKEEFQ

-1624 LNEDYTEGKITE
+1624 LNEDYTEGKISE

-1669 VNFKDVE
+1669 VNLKDVE

-1718 IMTNGISI
+1718 IMTSGISI

>member
-1 MAQSLILQIKNIFM
+1 M

-97 IDMGNIDVSMRS
+97 IDMGNIDTSMRS
-109 SVEVFKNL
+109 SVEVFKTL

-201 EKIDGSIKEI
+201 EKIDSSIKEI
-211 QQTRDSIQQF
+211 QQTRDNIQQF

-240 QEILESRIST
+240 QEILESRIAT
-250 IERLKAA
+250 IGRLKAA

-283 SSATNNAQIYA
+283 SSAANNAQIYA

-309 AQKQQGEQMK
+309 AQKQQGEQMN

-347 NTYLQ
+347 KTYLQ

-617 WALCSALSSTS
+617 WALCSAFSGLS
-628 EESSILKEREE
+628 EEEEKALEKQKEFDRTMDSVRSQAAQRIVKEHEAFDKLKKSYDALGDSMQKKKKFLEENAESLKQLGIRIDNVHTADDVFVKKTPQVLKLLDLRAAHAAFAAAKMKLLADSIAGISAEKRVHTGEKISMNEANNVDDWAKQNGYGSLYGGIVLGDNFNIDNERE
-639 ALQKAESEQAG
+639 
-650 AVAKSETAYRML
+650 AKLINKYRNERY
-662 VNAYNDSGQSLEK
+662 VKDIQDKINDIN
-675 MKKKYPEY
+675 
-683 VGWMKDAKIKT
+683 IKLSDIK
-694 LDEVS
+694 LDEV
-699 AKRLLLKTLAPMLEM
+699 R
-714 YKAEA
+714 
-719 LAIAAQNAAINEQQE
+719 
-734 MYKNLSEIRKKLA
+734 
-747 SGETITDKDLKK
+747 
-759 VGAAWGWNEDRFN
+759 
-772 KYAKEVEKYL
+772 
-782 TTENGVDD
+782 TENKLG
-790 FFAAMF
+790 
-796 SPEDVDLR
+796 
-804 QRDGTKV
+804 
-811 DDTMKVLYRAGDEM
+811 
-825 VKSVTEPLYKEA
+825 
-837 LAASLRAKELAKGIE
+837 KGIV
-852 AKTGA
+852 
-857 TLTNN
+857 LTDEDKSNSKYTKNN
-862 SNDSDKKVDNKVTT
+862 NKNDSKT
-876 KKDVSTTIKQ
+876 KEIKQ

-892 EEHSVR
+892 EEHSAR

-908 VISDAQKLEEL
+908 VVSDAQKLEEL

-924 RDSAEKTLR
+924 RDGAEKTLR
-933 QRAFENKKE
+933 QREFENKKE
-942 LDAIRE
+942 LDAIRD

-961 KSEFDKKEDTK
+961 KSEFDKKEDDK
-972 AENDKKYLKKNY
+972 AERDKKYLKRNY

-1039 EFEKY
+1039 EFEQY
-1044 YSKRLQIERKYDEER
+1044 YSKRLQIERKYDDER

-1076 ASALKAIDEQEKAE
+1076 ASALKAIDDKEKAE

-1097 DFKESPLYQMAMMG
+1097 DFKESPLYQMAMTG
-1111 NNSSIIDPTAL
+1111 NSSAIIDPTAL
-1122 ETVKREMEEKM
+1122 ETVKREMEEQM

-1154 TDRLIEQD
+1154 TDKLIEQD

-1174 KIAEDEAK
+1174 KLAEDEAK
-1182 ASLKEL
+1182 VSLKEL
-1188 GDIKRK
+1188 GDIKRM

-1205 EVDGQLVDNT
+1205 VVDGLFVDNT
-1215 LEQDTEKVIQLEK
+1215 LEQDNERVIQLEK
-1228 QIEDAKKDG
+1228 QVEEAKKDG

-1260 MSLAVSMAEQKITN
+1260 MSLAVSMVEQKITN

-1289 SEENVKA
+1289 SDKNIKA
-1296 TKKVIQVTKQWADAL
+1296 TKEVIQVTKQWAGAL
-1311 KSTAGLFHSPI
+1311 KSAAGMFKSPI
-1322 ADAVVGMADLAS
+1322 ADAVMGLADLADV
-1334 TTLDS
+1334 TLDS
-1339 IEAIKLAPKAGATA
+1339 IEVIQKHADASATGVQ
-1353 LEKVAN
+1353 KVAL
-1359 AVAKAVAIL
+1359 AVQKAVAIL

-1450 QASRSKK
+1450 QASRSKN

-1470 KQSQQ
+1470 KQNQQ
-1475 VSDAQWRQAYK
+1475 VSNAQWRQAYK

-1542 DMQNYADMFDEKTDL
+1542 DMQNYADMFNEKTNL

-1569 LDGLKDEFQ
+1569 LDGLKEEFQ

-1624 LNEDYTEGKITE
+1624 LNEDYTEGKISE

-1669 VNFKDVE
+1669 VNLKDVE

-1718 IMTNGISI
+1718 IMTSGISI

>member
-1 MAQSLILQIKNIFM
+1 M

-109 SVEVFKNL
+109 SVEVFKTL

-137 EIFGNADTA
+137 EIFSNADTA

-201 EKIDGSIKEI
+201 EKIDSSIKEI
-211 QQTRDSIQQF
+211 QQTRDNIQQF

-268 TGQTPEVLRE
+268 TGLTPEVLRE

-283 SSATNNAQIYA
+283 SSAANNAQIYA

-309 AQKQQGEQMK
+309 AQKQQGEQMN

-399 DTASGNANS
+399 DTASGKANS
-408 AQVKYADAVDGYNM
+408 AQVNYADAVDGYNM

-460 SVGTMSPKFQQAAI
+460 SVGTVSPKFQQAAI

-553 LIKKSSTFVLAIQ
+553 LIKKSSTFMLAIQ

-575 AMQAEAAATAEATVA
+575 AMQAEAAATAEAAVA

-628 EESSILKEREE
+628 EESNILKEREE
-639 ALQKAESEQAG
+639 ALQKAENEQAG

-662 VNAYNDSGQSLEK
+662 VKAYNDSGQSLEK
-675 MKKKYPEY
+675 MKEKYPEY

-699 AKRLLLKTLAPMLEM
+699 AKRMLLRTLQPMLEM
-714 YKAEA
+714 YKAES

-734 MYKNLSEIRKKLA
+734 IYKNLSEIRKKLA

-772 KYAKEVEKYL
+772 KYAKEVNKYL
-782 TTENGVDD
+782 TTEKGVDD

-796 SPEDVDLR
+796 SPEDVDLKL
-804 QRDGTKV
+804 RDGASV

-825 VKSVTEPLYKEA
+825 AKSVTEPLYNKA
-837 LAASLRAKELAKGIE
+837 LEASLRAKELAEKIE
-852 AKTGA
+852 VDTGA

-862 SNDSDKKVDNKVTT
+862 SNDSDKKDNKVTT
-876 KKDVSTTIKQ
+876 KRDVSSTIKQ
-886 IEREAE
+886 IEREE
-892 EEHSVR
+892 EEKHSAE
-898 LAHAEKMRKQ
+898 LAIAEKVRKQ
-908 VISDAQKLEEL
+908 VISDAQKEEEL
-919 KIKMM
+919 KIKAM
-924 RDSAEKTLR
+924 RDGAEKTLR

-948 FARQRQLDIIASE
+948 FARQRQLEIIASE
-961 KSEFDKKEDTK
+961 KSEFDKKEDEK
-972 AENDKKYLKKNY
+972 AERDKKYLKRNY
-984 YNSEQYKSHYKGGDD
+984 YNSEQYKSHYKGGND
-999 SQTDNLLLD
+999 SQTNNLLLD

-1039 EFEKY
+1039 EFEQY

-1076 ASALKAIDEQEKAE
+1076 ASALKAIDEKEKAE

-1097 DFKESPLYQMAMMG
+1097 DFKESPLYQMAMTG
-1111 NNSSIIDPTAL
+1111 NSSAIIDPTAL

-1154 TDRLIEQD
+1154 TDKLIEQD

-1174 KIAEDEAK
+1174 KLAEDEAK
-1182 ASLKEL
+1182 VSLKEL
-1188 GDIKRK
+1188 EDIKRM

-1205 EVDGQLVDNT
+1205 VVDGLFVDNT
-1215 LEQDTEKVIQLEK
+1215 LEQDNERVIQLEK
-1228 QIEDAKKDG
+1228 QVEDAKKDG
-1237 SLTTEE
+1237 SLSTEE
-1243 LKKKESEL
+1243 LTKKETEL

-1260 MSLAVSMAEQKITN
+1260 MSLAVSRTEQEITN
-1274 ATNKANNALANADTA
+1274 ATNKSNNAIVNVNNA
-1289 SEENVKA
+1289 SKKNVEA

-1311 KSTAGLFHSPI
+1311 KSAAGLFHSPI

-1353 LEKVAN
+1353 LDKVAN
-1359 AVAKAVAIL
+1359 AVAKGVAIL

-1470 KQSQQ
+1470 KQNQQ

-1542 DMQNYADMFDEKTDL
+1542 DMQNYADMFNEKTDL

-1569 LDGLKDEFQ
+1569 LDGLKEEFQ

-1624 LNEDYTEGKITE
+1624 LNEDYTDGKISE

-1669 VNFKDVE
+1669 VNLKDVE

-1718 IMTNGISI
+1718 IMTSGISI

>member
-1 MAQSLILQIKNIFM
+1 M

-109 SVEVFKNL
+109 SVEVFKTL

-211 QQTRDSIQQF
+211 QQTRDNIQQF

-283 SSATNNAQIYA
+283 SSAANNAQIYA

-309 AQKQQGEQMK
+309 AQKQQGEQMN

-347 NTYLQ
+347 KTYLQ

-385 VNDGNKDGYTQQQI
+385 VNDGNKGGYTQQQI
-399 DTASGNANS
+399 DTASGKANS

-460 SVGTMSPKFQQAAI
+460 SVGTVSPKFQQAAI

-553 LIKKSSTFVLAIQ
+553 LIKKSSTFILAIQ

-575 AMQAEAAATAEATVA
+575 AMQAEAAATAEAAVA

-639 ALQKAESEQAG
+639 ALQKAENEQAG
-650 AVAKSETAYRML
+650 TVAKSETAYRML
-662 VNAYNDSGQSLEK
+662 VKAYNDSGQSLEK
-675 MKKKYPEY
+675 MKEKYPEY

-699 AKRLLLKTLAPMLEM
+699 AKRLLLKTLSPMLEM
-714 YKAEA
+714 YKAES

-772 KYAKEVEKYL
+772 KYAKEVNKYL

-837 LAASLRAKELAKGIE
+837 LAASLRAKELAEKIE
-852 AKTGA
+852 EDTGA

-862 SNDSDKKVDNKVTT
+862 SNDSDKKDNKVTT
-876 KKDVSTTIKQ
+876 KTDVSSTIKQ
-886 IEREAE
+886 IEREEE

-898 LAHAEKMRKQ
+898 LANSEKRRKQ
-908 VISDAQKLEEL
+908 MISDAQKEEEL
-919 KIKMM
+919 KIKLM
-924 RDSAEKTLR
+924 RDGAEKTLR

-948 FARQRQLDIIASE
+948 FARQRQLEKIASE
-961 KSEFDKKEDTK
+961 KSEFDKKEDEK
-972 AENDKKYLKKNY
+972 AERDKKYLKRNY

-999 SQTDNLLLD
+999 SKTNNLLLD

-1039 EFEKY
+1039 EFEQY

-1059 RKLEENAKLAG
+1059 RKLEKNAKLAG

-1111 NNSSIIDPTAL
+1111 NSSAIIDPTAL

-1154 TDRLIEQD
+1154 TDKLIEQD

-1174 KIAEDEAK
+1174 KLAEDEAK
-1182 ASLKEL
+1182 TSLKEL
-1188 GDIKRK
+1188 EDIKGK

-1205 EVDGQLVDNT
+1205 MVDGQLVDNT
-1215 LEQDTEKVIQLEK
+1215 LEQDNERVIQLEK
-1228 QIEDAKKDG
+1228 QVEDAKKDG

-1311 KSTAGLFHSPI
+1311 KSAAGLFHSPI

-1339 IEAIKLAPKAGATA
+1339 IEAIKLASNKAITSI
-1353 LEKVAN
+1353 EKVAN

-1450 QASRSKK
+1450 QASRSKN

-1470 KQSQQ
+1470 KQNQQ
-1475 VSDAQWRQAYK
+1475 VSNAQWRQAYK

-1542 DMQNYADMFDEKTDL
+1542 DMQNYADMFNEKTDL

-1569 LDGLKDEFQ
+1569 LDGLKEEFQ

-1624 LNEDYTEGKITE
+1624 LNEDYTEGKISE

-1669 VNFKDVE
+1669 VNLKDVE
-1676 QGGTSGGFESMSEDT
+1676 QSGTSGGFESMSEDT

-1718 IMTNGISI
+1718 IMTSGISI

>member
-1 MAQSLILQIKNIFM
+1 M

-109 SVEVFKNL
+109 SVEVFKTL

-137 EIFGNADTA
+137 EIFSNADTA
-146 SNDMINL
+146 SSDMINL

-211 QQTRDSIQQF
+211 QQTRDNIQQF

-240 QEILESRIST
+240 QEILESRIAT

-283 SSATNNAQIYA
+283 SSAANNAQIYA

-309 AQKQQGEQMK
+309 AQKQQGEQMN

-399 DTASGNANS
+399 DTASGKANS
-408 AQVKYADAVDGYNM
+408 AQVNYADAVDGYNM

-460 SVGTMSPKFQQAAI
+460 SVGTVSPKYQQAAI

-553 LIKKSSTFVLAIQ
+553 LIKKSSTFMLAIQ

-575 AMQAEAAATAEATVA
+575 AMQAEAAATAEAAVA

-603 GAVVTVVV
+603 GAVLTVVV
-611 TAVAAI
+611 TAAAAI
-617 WALCSALSSTS
+617 WGLCSALSS
-628 EESSILKEREE
+628 SSDEANKMTDEQKKASDEMARLQGEAGGTIAKYTMLREKFLECGSSVEKQTEFVKREGKEIRSLGVDTLKLSNVQKFFSTKVFDAFIAASVARANQLAVEGAMVAEIQETYMALSKIQEKLANGETVEVGDLRKLGLDWSKAKFNKGFKLTDFYGLKENDDFSNAFVRDENDINLTGTLNGVE
-639 ALQKAESEQAG
+639 A
-650 AVAKSETAYRML
+650 AKTI
-662 VNAYNDSGQSLEK
+662 VGKIQ
-675 MKKKYPEY
+675 KKYAP
-683 VGWMKDAKIKT
+683 
-694 LDEVS
+694 
-699 AKRLLLKTLAPMLEM
+699 LLKEAGKSRDEAVKELEDTLGE
-714 YKAEA
+714 
-719 LAIAAQNAAINEQQE
+719 AINKEE
-734 MYKNLSEIRKKLA
+734 FYKLFYGVDSSKGTGKGTGNKNGSNNGSNNNEEIRQ
-747 SGETITDKDLKK
+747 
-759 VGAAWGWNEDRFN
+759 VDR
-772 KYAKEVEKYL
+772 
-782 TTENGVDD
+782 
-790 FFAAMF
+790 
-796 SPEDVDLR
+796 
-804 QRDGTKV
+804 
-811 DDTMKVLYRAGDEM
+811 
-825 VKSVTEPLYKEA
+825 
-837 LAASLRAKELAKGIE
+837 EL
-852 AKTGA
+852 
-857 TLTNN
+857 
-862 SNDSDKKVDNKVTT
+862 
-876 KKDVSTTIKQ
+876 
-886 IEREAE
+886 ERERE
-892 EEHSVR
+892 IR
-898 LAHAEKMRKQ
+898 LANSEKNRKQ
-908 VISDAQKLEEL
+908 QLSDAQKEEEL
-919 KIKMM
+919 RIQSLK
-924 RDSAEKTLR
+924 DGAEKVIA
-933 QRAFENKKE
+933 QREFNNKKE
-942 LDAIRE
+942 IEAIKDE
-948 FARQRQLDIIASE
+948 ARQRQLEIIASE
-961 KSEFDKKEDTK
+961 KSEFDKKEDEK
-972 AENDKKYLKKNY
+972 AERDKKYLKRNY
-984 YNSEQYKSHYKGGDD
+984 YNSEQYKSHYKDGDD
-999 SQTDNLLLD
+999 SQTNNLLLD

-1039 EFEKY
+1039 EFEQY

-1076 ASALKAIDEQEKAE
+1076 ASALKAIDDKEKAE

-1097 DFKESPLYQMAMMG
+1097 DFKESPLYQMAMTG
-1111 NNSSIIDPTAL
+1111 NSSAIIDPTAL

-1154 TDRLIEQD
+1154 TDKLIEQD

-1174 KIAEDEAK
+1174 KLAEDEAK
-1182 ASLKEL
+1182 TSLKKLEE
-1188 GDIKRK
+1188 IKGK

-1205 EVDGQLVDNT
+1205 MVDGQLVDNT
-1215 LEQDTEKVIQLEK
+1215 LEQDNERVIQLEK
-1228 QIEDAKKDG
+1228 QVEEAKKDG

-1243 LKKKESEL
+1243 LTKKETEL

-1260 MSLAVSMAEQKITN
+1260 MSLAVSRTEQEITN
-1274 ATNKANNALANADTA
+1274 ATNKSNNAIVNANNAKDK
-1289 SEENVKA
+1289 NVKA
-1296 TKKVIQVTKQWADAL
+1296 TKEVIQVTKQWAGAL
-1311 KSTAGLFHSPI
+1311 KSAAGMFKSPI
-1322 ADAVVGMADLAS
+1322 ADAVMGLADLADV
-1334 TTLDS
+1334 TLDS
-1339 IEAIKLAPKAGATA
+1339 IEVIQKHADASATGVQ
-1353 LEKVAN
+1353 KVAL
-1359 AVAKAVAIL
+1359 AVQKAVAIL

-1450 QASRSKK
+1450 QASRSKN

-1470 KQSQQ
+1470 KQNQQ

-1542 DMQNYADMFDEKTDL
+1542 DMQNYADMFNEKTDL

-1569 LDGLKDEFQ
+1569 LDGLKEEFQ

-1624 LNEDYTEGKITE
+1624 LNEDYTEGKISE

-1669 VNFKDVE
+1669 VNLKDVE

-1718 IMTNGISI
+1718 IMTSGISI

-1761 LKKVKENTD
+1761 LKKVKDNTD

>member
-1 MAQSLILQIKNIFM
+1 M

-109 SVEVFKNL
+109 SVEVFKTL

-137 EIFGNADTA
+137 EIFSNADTA
-146 SNDMINL
+146 SSDMIYL

-211 QQTRDSIQQF
+211 QQTRDNIQQF

-283 SSATNNAQIYA
+283 SSAANNAQIYA

-309 AQKQQGEQMK
+309 AQKQQGEQMN

-399 DTASGNANS
+399 DTASGKANS
-408 AQVKYADAVDGYNM
+408 AQVNYADAVDGYNM

-446 QIRQAREEMIALAD
+446 QIRQAREEMIALSD
-460 SVGTMSPKFQQAAI
+460 SVGTVSPKFQQAAI
-474 QAGLLQRKMALA
+474 HAGLLHRKMALA

-553 LIKKSSTFVLAIQ
+553 LIKKSSTFMLAIQ

-575 AMQAEAAATAEATVA
+575 AMQAEAAATAEAAVA

-603 GAVVTVVV
+603 GAVLTVVV
-611 TAVAAI
+611 TAAAAI
-617 WALCSALSSTS
+617 WGLCSALSS
-628 EESSILKEREE
+628 SSDEANKMTDEQKKASDEMARLQGEAGGTIAKYTMLREKFLECGSSVEKQTEFVKREGKEIRSLGVDTLKLSNVQKFFSTKVFDAFIAASVARANQLAVEGAMVAEIQETYMALSKIQEKLANGETVEVGDLRKLGLDWSKAKFNKGFKLTDFYGLKENDDFSNAFVMDENDINLTGTLNGVE
-639 ALQKAESEQAG
+639 A
-650 AVAKSETAYRML
+650 AKTI
-662 VNAYNDSGQSLEK
+662 VGK
-675 MKKKYPEY
+675 IKKKYAP
-683 VGWMKDAKIKT
+683 
-694 LDEVS
+694 
-699 AKRLLLKTLAPMLEM
+699 LLKEAGKSRDEAVKELENTLGE
-714 YKAEA
+714 
-719 LAIAAQNAAINEQQE
+719 AINKKEF
-734 MYKNLSEIRKKLA
+734 YKL
-747 SGETITDKDLKK
+747 
-759 VGAAWGWNEDRFN
+759 F
-772 KYAKEVEKYL
+772 Y
-782 TTENGVDD
+782 GVDSD
-790 FFAAMF
+790 
-796 SPEDVDLR
+796 E
-804 QRDGTKV
+804 GTGKKN
-811 DDTMKVLYRAGDEM
+811 DSNNG
-825 VKSVTEPLYKEA
+825 S
-837 LAASLRAKELAKGIE
+837 
-852 AKTGA
+852 
-857 TLTNN
+857 NN
-862 SNDSDKKVDNKVTT
+862 SNNNEEIRQVYREL
-876 KKDVSTTIKQ
+876 
-886 IEREAE
+886 ERVREI
-892 EEHSVR
+892 R
-898 LAHAEKMRKQ
+898 LANSEKNRKQ
-908 VISDAQKLEEL
+908 LLSDAQKEEEL
-919 KIKMM
+919 RIQSLK
-924 RDSAEKTLR
+924 DGAEKVIA
-933 QRAFENKKE
+933 QREFNNKKE
-942 LDAIRE
+942 IEAIKDE
-948 FARQRQLDIIASE
+948 ARQRQLEIIASE
-961 KSEFDKKEDTK
+961 KSEFDKKEDDK
-972 AENDKKYLKKNY
+972 AERDKKYLKKNY

-1039 EFEKY
+1039 EFEQY

-1076 ASALKAIDEQEKAE
+1076 ASALKAIDDKEKAE

-1154 TDRLIEQD
+1154 TDKLIEQD

-1182 ASLKEL
+1182 TSLKEL
-1188 GDIKRK
+1188 EEIKGK

-1205 EVDGQLVDNT
+1205 MVDGQLVDNT
-1215 LEQDTEKVIQLEK
+1215 LEQDNERVIQLEK
-1228 QIEDAKKDG
+1228 QVEDAKKDG
-1237 SLTTEE
+1237 SVTTEE
-1243 LKKKESEL
+1243 LTKKESEL
-1251 AEARKKRNT
+1251 AEARKKGNT
-1260 MSLAVSMAEQKITN
+1260 MSLAVSRTEQEISN
-1274 ATNKANNALANADTA
+1274 ATNKSNNAIVNVNNA
-1289 SEENVKA
+1289 SKKNVEA

-1311 KSTAGLFHSPI
+1311 KSAAGMFKSPI
-1322 ADAVVGMADLAS
+1322 ADAVMGLADLADV
-1334 TTLDS
+1334 TLDS
-1339 IEAIKLAPKAGATA
+1339 IEVIQTHADASATGVQ
-1353 LEKVAN
+1353 KVAL
-1359 AVAKAVAIL
+1359 AVQKAVAIL

-1450 QASRSKK
+1450 QASRSKN

-1470 KQSQQ
+1470 KQNQQ
-1475 VSDAQWRQAYK
+1475 VSNAQWRQAYK

-1542 DMQNYADMFDEKTDL
+1542 DMQNYADMFNEKTDL

-1569 LDGLKDEFQ
+1569 LDGLKEEFQ

-1624 LNEDYTEGKITE
+1624 LNEDYTEGKISE

-1669 VNFKDVE
+1669 VNLKDVE

-1718 IMTNGISI
+1718 IMTSGISI

>member
-1 MAQSLILQIKNIFM
+1 M

-109 SVEVFKNL
+109 SVEVFKTL

-137 EIFGNADTA
+137 EIFSNADTA
-146 SNDMINL
+146 SSDMINL

-211 QQTRDSIQQF
+211 QQTRDNIQQF

-283 SSATNNAQIYA
+283 SSAANNAQIYA

-309 AQKQQGEQMK
+309 AQKQQGEQMN

-399 DTASGNANS
+399 DTASGKANS

-460 SVGTMSPKFQQAAI
+460 SVGTVSPKFQQAAI

-553 LIKKSSTFVLAIQ
+553 LIKKSSTFMLAIQ

-575 AMQAEAAATAEATVA
+575 AMQAEAAATAEAAVA

-617 WALCSALSSTS
+617 WALCSAFSGLS
-628 EESSILKEREE
+628 EEEEKALEKQKEFDRTMDSVRSQAAQRIVKEHEAFDKLKKSYDALGDSMQKKKKFLEENAESLKQLGIRIDNVHTADDVFVKKTPQVLKLLDLRAAHAAFAAYKMKLLADSIAGISAENRVHTGEKISMNEAKNVDDWAKQNGYGSLYGGIVLGDNFNIDNERE
-639 ALQKAESEQAG
+639 
-650 AVAKSETAYRML
+650 AKLINKYRNERY
-662 VNAYNDSGQSLEK
+662 VKDIQDQINDIN
-675 MKKKYPEY
+675 
-683 VGWMKDAKIKT
+683 IKLSDIK
-694 LDEVS
+694 LDEV
-699 AKRLLLKTLAPMLEM
+699 R
-714 YKAEA
+714 
-719 LAIAAQNAAINEQQE
+719 
-734 MYKNLSEIRKKLA
+734 
-747 SGETITDKDLKK
+747 
-759 VGAAWGWNEDRFN
+759 
-772 KYAKEVEKYL
+772 
-782 TTENGVDD
+782 TENKLG
-790 FFAAMF
+790 
-796 SPEDVDLR
+796 
-804 QRDGTKV
+804 
-811 DDTMKVLYRAGDEM
+811 
-825 VKSVTEPLYKEA
+825 
-837 LAASLRAKELAKGIE
+837 KGIV
-852 AKTGA
+852 
-857 TLTNN
+857 LTDEDKSNSKYTKNN
-862 SNDSDKKVDNKVTT
+862 NKNDSKT
-876 KKDVSTTIKQ
+876 KEIKQ

-892 EEHSVR
+892 EKHSAE
-898 LAHAEKMRKQ
+898 LAIAEKVRKQ

-933 QRAFENKKE
+933 QREFENKKE
-942 LDAIRE
+942 LDAIRD

-961 KSEFDKKEDTK
+961 KSEFDKKEDDK
-972 AENDKKYLKKNY
+972 AERDKKYLKKNY
-984 YNSEQYKSHYKGGDD
+984 YNSKQYKSHYKGGDD

-1039 EFEKY
+1039 EFEQY

-1111 NNSSIIDPTAL
+1111 NSSAIIDPTAL

-1154 TDRLIEQD
+1154 TDKLIEQD

-1174 KIAEDEAK
+1174 KLAEDEAK

-1188 GDIKRK
+1188 EEIKGK

-1205 EVDGQLVDNT
+1205 MVDGQLVDNT
-1215 LEQDTEKVIQLEK
+1215 LEQDNERVIQLEK
-1228 QIEDAKKDG
+1228 QVEDAKKDG
-1237 SLTTEE
+1237 SLSTEE
-1243 LKKKESEL
+1243 LTKKETEL

-1260 MSLAVSMAEQKITN
+1260 MSLAVSMVEQKITN
-1274 ATNKANNALANADTA
+1274 ATNKANNALAKADTA
-1289 SEENVKA
+1289 SDKNVKA

-1311 KSTAGLFHSPI
+1311 KSAAGLFHSPI

-1353 LEKVAN
+1353 LDKVAN

-1426 IDKYISALD
+1426 IDKYISALN

-1470 KQSQQ
+1470 KQNQQ
-1475 VSDAQWRQAYK
+1475 VSNAQWRQAYK

-1542 DMQNYADMFDEKTDL
+1542 DMQNYADMFNEKTDL

-1569 LDGLKDEFQ
+1569 LDGLKEEFQ

-1624 LNEDYTEGKITE
+1624 LNEDYTEGKISE

-1669 VNFKDVE
+1669 VNLKDVE

-1718 IMTNGISI
+1718 IMTSGISI

>member
-1 MAQSLILQIKNIFM
+1 M

-97 IDMGNIDVSMRS
+97 IDMGNINVSMRS
-109 SVEVFKNL
+109 SVEVFKTL

-137 EIFGNADTA
+137 EIFSNADTA
-146 SNDMINL
+146 SSDMINL

-211 QQTRDSIQQF
+211 QQTRDNIQQF

-309 AQKQQGEQMK
+309 AQKQQGEQMN

-399 DTASGNANS
+399 DTASGKANS
-408 AQVKYADAVDGYNM
+408 AQVNYADAVDGYNM

-446 QIRQAREEMIALAD
+446 QIRQAREEMIALSD
-460 SVGTMSPKFQQAAI
+460 SVGTVSPKFQQAAI

-553 LIKKSSTFVLAIQ
+553 LIKKSSTFMLAIQ

-639 ALQKAESEQAG
+639 ALQKAENEQAG
-650 AVAKSETAYRML
+650 TVAKSETAYRML
-662 VNAYNDSGQSLEK
+662 VKAYNDSGQSLEK
-675 MKKKYPEY
+675 MKEKYPEY

-694 LDEVS
+694 LDDVS
-699 AKRLLLKTLAPMLEM
+699 AKRMLLRTLQPMLEM
-714 YKAEA
+714 YKAES

-734 MYKNLSEIRKKLA
+734 IYKNLSEIRKKLA

-759 VGAAWGWNEDRFN
+759 IGAAWGWNEDRFN
-772 KYAKEVEKYL
+772 KYAKEVNKYL
-782 TTENGVDD
+782 TTEKGVDD
-790 FFAAMF
+790 FFTAMF
-796 SPEDVDLR
+796 SPEDVDLKL
-804 QRDGTKV
+804 RDGASV
-811 DDTMKVLYRAGDEM
+811 DDTMKVLQRAGDEM
-825 VKSVTEPLYKEA
+825 AKSVTEPLYKKA
-837 LAASLRAKELAKGIE
+837 LEASLRAREMAEKIE
-852 AKTGA
+852 EDTGA

-862 SNDSDKKVDNKVTT
+862 SNDSDKKDNKVTT
-876 KKDVSTTIKQ
+876 KTDVSSTIKQ

-898 LAHAEKMRKQ
+898 LANAEKERKQ

-933 QRAFENKKE
+933 QREFENKKE

-948 FARQRQLDIIASE
+948 LARQRQLDIIASE
-961 KSEFDKKEDTK
+961 KSEFDKKEDDK
-972 AENDKKYLKKNY
+972 AERDKKYLKKNY
-984 YNSEQYKSHYKGGDD
+984 YNSEQYKSHYKGDDD
-999 SQTDNLLLD
+999 SKADNLLLD

-1020 LKSAEQSMLAD
+1020 LKSAEQSILAD
-1031 KELQNSLK
+1031 KELKNSLK
-1039 EFEKY
+1039 EFEQY

-1111 NNSSIIDPTAL
+1111 NSSAIIDPTAL

-1154 TDRLIEQD
+1154 TDKLIEQD

-1174 KIAEDEAK
+1174 KIAEDKAK
-1182 ASLKEL
+1182 ESLKEL
-1188 GDIKRK
+1188 EEIKRK

-1205 EVDGQLVDNT
+1205 MVDGQLVDNT
-1215 LEQDTEKVIQLEK
+1215 LEQDNEMVIQMEK
-1228 QIEDAKKDG
+1228 QVEEAKKNG
-1237 SLTTEE
+1237 LLTTDKE
-1243 LKKKESEL
+1243 LTKNESEL

-1260 MSLAVSMAEQKITN
+1260 MSLAVSKVEQEISN
-1274 ATNKANNALANADTA
+1274 ATNKSNNAIVNVNNASD
-1289 SEENVKA
+1289 ENVKA

-1311 KSTAGLFHSPI
+1311 KSAAGLFHSPI

-1339 IEAIKLAPKAGATA
+1339 IEAIKLASDSSAKGID
-1353 LEKVAN
+1353 KVAN

-1470 KQSQQ
+1470 KQNQQ
-1475 VSDAQWRQAYK
+1475 VSNAQWRQAYK

-1542 DMQNYADMFDEKTDL
+1542 DMQNYADMFNEKTDL

-1569 LDGLKDEFQ
+1569 LDGLKEEFQ

-1624 LNEDYTEGKITE
+1624 LNEDYTEGKISE

-1669 VNFKDVE
+1669 VNLKDVE

-1718 IMTNGISI
+1718 IMTSGISI

>member
-1 MAQSLILQIKNIFM
+1 MAHSLILQIKNIFM

-109 SVEVFKNL
+109 SVEVFKTL

-211 QQTRDSIQQF
+211 QQTRDNIQQF

-240 QEILESRIST
+240 QEILESRIAT

-283 SSATNNAQIYA
+283 SSAANNAQIYA

-309 AQKQQGEQMK
+309 AQKQQGEQMN

-399 DTASGNANS
+399 DTASGKANS
-408 AQVKYADAVDGYNM
+408 AQVNYADAVDGYNM

-460 SVGTMSPKFQQAAI
+460 SVGTVSPKFQQAAI

-553 LIKKSSTFVLAIQ
+553 LIKKSSTFMLAIQ

-575 AMQAEAAATAEATVA
+575 AMQAEAAATAEAAVA

-617 WALCSALSSTS
+617 WALCSAFSGLS
-628 EESSILKEREE
+628 EEEEKALEKQKEFDRTMDSVRSQAAQRIVKEHEAFDKLKKSYDALGDSMQKKKKFLEENAESLKQLGIRIDNVHTADDVFVKKTPQVLKLLDLRAAHAAFAAYKMKLLADSIAGISAENRVHTGEKISMNEAKNVDDWAKQNGYGSLYGGIVLGDNFNIDNERE
-639 ALQKAESEQAG
+639 
-650 AVAKSETAYRML
+650 AKLINKYRNERY
-662 VNAYNDSGQSLEK
+662 VKDIQDQINDIN
-675 MKKKYPEY
+675 
-683 VGWMKDAKIKT
+683 IKLSDIK
-694 LDEVS
+694 LDEV
-699 AKRLLLKTLAPMLEM
+699 R
-714 YKAEA
+714 
-719 LAIAAQNAAINEQQE
+719 
-734 MYKNLSEIRKKLA
+734 
-747 SGETITDKDLKK
+747 
-759 VGAAWGWNEDRFN
+759 
-772 KYAKEVEKYL
+772 
-782 TTENGVDD
+782 TENKLG
-790 FFAAMF
+790 
-796 SPEDVDLR
+796 
-804 QRDGTKV
+804 
-811 DDTMKVLYRAGDEM
+811 
-825 VKSVTEPLYKEA
+825 
-837 LAASLRAKELAKGIE
+837 KGIV
-852 AKTGA
+852 
-857 TLTNN
+857 LTDEDKSNSKYTKNN
-862 SNDSDKKVDNKVTT
+862 KNNNKNDSKT
-876 KKDVSTTIKQ
+876 KEIKQ
-886 IEREAE
+886 IEREE
-892 EEHSVR
+892 EEKHSAE
-898 LAHAEKMRKQ
+898 LAIAEKVRKQ
-908 VISDAQKLEEL
+908 VISDAQKEEEL
-919 KIKMM
+919 KIKAM

-933 QRAFENKKE
+933 QREFENKKE
-942 LDAIRE
+942 LDAIRD

-961 KSEFDKKEDTK
+961 KSEFDKKEDDK
-972 AENDKKYLKKNY
+972 AERDKKYLKRNY
-984 YNSEQYKSHYKGGDD
+984 YNSEQYKNHYKRGDD
-999 SQTDNLLLD
+999 SQTNNLLLD

-1039 EFEKY
+1039 EFEQY

-1111 NNSSIIDPTAL
+1111 NSSAIIDPTAL

-1154 TDRLIEQD
+1154 TDKLIEQD

-1174 KIAEDEAK
+1174 KLAEDEAK

-1188 GDIKRK
+1188 GDKKRI

-1205 EVDGQLVDNT
+1205 VVDGLFVDNT
-1215 LEQDTEKVIQLEK
+1215 LEQDNERVIQLEK
-1228 QIEDAKKDG
+1228 QVEEAKKDG
-1237 SLTTEE
+1237 LLTTEE
-1243 LKKKESEL
+1243 LTKKETEL

-1260 MSLAVSMAEQKITN
+1260 MSLAVSRTEQEITN
-1274 ATNKANNALANADTA
+1274 ATNKSNNAIVKVNNA
-1289 SEENVKA
+1289 SKKNVEA

-1311 KSTAGLFHSPI
+1311 KSAAGLFHSPI

-1339 IEAIKLAPKAGATA
+1339 IEAIKLASDSSAKGID
-1353 LEKVAN
+1353 KVAN

-1457 GFFGVGGYHSLSY
+1457 GLFGVGGYHSLSY
-1470 KQSQQ
+1470 KQNQQ
-1475 VSDAQWRQAYK
+1475 VSNAQWRQAYK

-1542 DMQNYADMFDEKTDL
+1542 DMQNYADMFNEKTDL

-1569 LDGLKDEFQ
+1569 LDGLKEEFQ

-1624 LNEDYTEGKITE
+1624 LNEDYTEGKISE

-1669 VNFKDVE
+1669 VNLKDVE

-1718 IMTNGISI
+1718 IMTSGISI

>member
-1 MAQSLILQIKNIFM
+1 M

-97 IDMGNIDVSMRS
+97 IDMGNIDVTMRS
-109 SVEVFKNL
+109 SVEVFKTL

-190 DESVESLKEQN
+190 DESVESIKEQN

-211 QQTRDSIQQF
+211 QQTRDNIQQF

-240 QEILESRIST
+240 QEILESRITT

-283 SSATNNAQIYA
+283 SSAANNAQIYA

-309 AQKQQGEQMK
+309 AQKQQGEQTK

-347 NTYLQ
+347 KTYLQ

-363 KLVESREEAQRL
+363 KLVESREEAQML

-399 DTASGNANS
+399 DTASGKANS

-460 SVGTMSPKFQQAAI
+460 SVGTVSPKFQQAAI

-553 LIKKSSTFVLAIQ
+553 LIKKSSTFMLAIQ

-575 AMQAEAAATAEATVA
+575 AMQAEAAATAEAAVA

-603 GAVVTVVV
+603 GAVLTVVV
-611 TAVAAI
+611 TAAAAI
-617 WALCSALSSTS
+617 WGLCSAFSGLS
-628 EESSILKEREE
+628 EEEEKALEKQKEFDRTMDSVRSQAAQRIVKEHEAFDKLKKSYDALGDSMQKKKKFLEENAESLKQLGIRIDNVHTADDVFVKKTPQVLKLLDLRAAHAAFAAAKMKLLADSIAGISAEKRVHTGEKISMNEAKNVDDWAKQNGYGSLYGGIVLGDNFNIDNERE
-639 ALQKAESEQAG
+639 
-650 AVAKSETAYRML
+650 AKLINKYRNERY
-662 VNAYNDSGQSLEK
+662 VKDIQDKINDIN
-675 MKKKYPEY
+675 
-683 VGWMKDAKIKT
+683 IKLSDIK
-694 LDEVS
+694 LDEV
-699 AKRLLLKTLAPMLEM
+699 R
-714 YKAEA
+714 
-719 LAIAAQNAAINEQQE
+719 
-734 MYKNLSEIRKKLA
+734 
-747 SGETITDKDLKK
+747 
-759 VGAAWGWNEDRFN
+759 
-772 KYAKEVEKYL
+772 
-782 TTENGVDD
+782 TENKLGRGIVLTD
-790 FFAAMF
+790 
-796 SPEDVDLR
+796 EDKSNSKY
-804 QRDGTKV
+804 TK
-811 DDTMKVLYRAGDEM
+811 
-825 VKSVTEPLYKEA
+825 
-837 LAASLRAKELAKGIE
+837 
-852 AKTGA
+852 
-857 TLTNN
+857 NN
-862 SNDSDKKVDNKVTT
+862 KNNNKNDSKT
-876 KKDVSTTIKQ
+876 KEIKQ
-886 IEREAE
+886 IEREE
-892 EEHSVR
+892 EEKHSAE
-898 LAHAEKMRKQ
+898 LAIAEKVRKQ
-908 VISDAQKLEEL
+908 VISDAQKEEEL
-919 KIKMM
+919 KIKAM
-924 RDSAEKTLR
+924 RDGAEKTLR

-961 KSEFDKKEDTK
+961 KSEFDKKEDEK
-972 AENDKKYLKKNY
+972 AERDKKYLKRNY

-999 SQTDNLLLD
+999 SQTNNLLLD

-1039 EFEKY
+1039 EFEQY

-1076 ASALKAIDEQEKAE
+1076 ASALKAIDEKEKAE

-1097 DFKESPLYQMAMMG
+1097 DFKESPLYQMAMTG
-1111 NNSSIIDPTAL
+1111 NNSAIIDPTAL

-1154 TDRLIEQD
+1154 TDKLIEQD

-1182 ASLKEL
+1182 VSLNEL
-1188 GDIKRK
+1188 EEIKGK

-1205 EVDGQLVDNT
+1205 MVDGQLVDNT
-1215 LEQDTEKVIQLEK
+1215 LEQDNERVIQLEK
-1228 QIEDAKKDG
+1228 QVEDAKKDG
-1237 SLTTEE
+1237 SATTEE
-1243 LKKKESEL
+1243 LTKKESEL

-1260 MSLAVSMAEQKITN
+1260 MSLAVSRTEQEISN
-1274 ATNKANNALANADTA
+1274 ATNKSNNAIVNVNNASDK
-1289 SEENVKA
+1289 NVKA

-1339 IEAIKLAPKAGATA
+1339 IEAIKLASNSSAKGI
-1353 LEKVAN
+1353 EKVAN

-1542 DMQNYADMFDEKTDL
+1542 DMQNYADMFNEKTDL

-1569 LDGLKDEFQ
+1569 LDGLKEEFQ

-1624 LNEDYTEGKITE
+1624 LNEDYTEGKISE

-1669 VNFKDVE
+1669 VNLKDVE

-1718 IMTNGISI
+1718 IMTSGISI

>member
-1 MAQSLILQIKNIFM
+1 M

-109 SVEVFKNL
+109 SVEVFKTL

-211 QQTRDSIQQF
+211 QQTRDNIQQF

-283 SSATNNAQIYA
+283 SSAANNAQIYA
-294 NNLAELRGEISKTEV
+294 NNLSELRGEISKTEV
-309 AQKQQGEQMK
+309 AQKQQGEQMN

-347 NTYLQ
+347 KTYLQ

-375 TENYNKMARS
+375 TENYNKMACS
-385 VNDGNKDGYTQQQI
+385 VNDGNKGGYTQQQI
-399 DTASGNANS
+399 DTASGKANS

-460 SVGTMSPKFQQAAI
+460 SVGTVSPKFQHAAI

-553 LIKKSSTFVLAIQ
+553 LIKKSSTFMLAIQ

-575 AMQAEAAATAEATVA
+575 AMQAEAAATAEAAVA

-639 ALQKAESEQAG
+639 ALQKAENEQAG
-650 AVAKSETAYRML
+650 TVAKSETAYRML
-662 VNAYNDSGQSLEK
+662 VKAYNDSGQSLEK
-675 MKKKYPEY
+675 MKEKYPEY

-699 AKRLLLKTLAPMLEM
+699 AKRLLLKTLSPMLEM
-714 YKAEA
+714 YKAES

-734 MYKNLSEIRKKLA
+734 IYKNLSEIRKKLA

-759 VGAAWGWNEDRFN
+759 IGAAWGWNEDRFN
-772 KYAKEVEKYL
+772 KYAKEVNKYL
-782 TTENGVDD
+782 TTEKGVDD
-790 FFAAMF
+790 FFAAIF
-796 SPEDVDLR
+796 SPEDVDLKL
-804 QRDGTKV
+804 RDGASV
-811 DDTMKVLYRAGDEM
+811 DDTMKVLQRAADEM
-825 VKSVTEPLYKEA
+825 AKSVIEPLYNKA
-837 LAASLRAKELAKGIE
+837 LEASLRAKEMAEKNE
-852 AKTGA
+852 EDTGA

-862 SNDSDKKVDNKVTT
+862 SNDSDKKDNKVTT
-876 KKDVSTTIKQ
+876 KTDVSSTIKQ

-898 LAHAEKMRKQ
+898 LANAEKTRKQ
-908 VISDAQKLEEL
+908 IISDAQKLEEL

-933 QRAFENKKE
+933 QREFENKKE

-948 FARQRQLDIIASE
+948 LARQRQLDIIASE
-961 KSEFDKKEDTK
+961 KSEFDKKEDEK
-972 AENDKKYLKKNY
+972 AERDKKYLKRNY

-999 SQTDNLLLD
+999 SQTNNLLLD
-1008 KEVQSYQDLMIK
+1008 IEVKSYQDLMIK

-1039 EFEKY
+1039 EFEQY

-1076 ASALKAIDEQEKAE
+1076 ASALKAIDEKEKAE

-1097 DFKESPLYQMAMMG
+1097 DFKESPLYQMAMTG
-1111 NNSSIIDPTAL
+1111 NSSAIIDPTAL

-1154 TDRLIEQD
+1154 TDKLIEQD

-1174 KIAEDEAK
+1174 KLAEDEAK
-1182 ASLKEL
+1182 TSLKEL
-1188 GDIKRK
+1188 EEIKRM

-1205 EVDGQLVDNT
+1205 VVDGLFVDNT
-1215 LEQDTEKVIQLEK
+1215 LEQDNERVIQLEK
-1228 QIEDAKKDG
+1228 QVEDMKKDG
-1237 SLTTEE
+1237 SVTTEE
-1243 LKKKESEL
+1243 LTKKETEL

-1260 MSLAVSMAEQKITN
+1260 MSLAVSRTEQEITN
-1274 ATNKANNALANADTA
+1274 ATNKSNNAIVNANNAKDK
-1289 SEENVKA
+1289 NVKA
-1296 TKKVIQVTKQWADAL
+1296 TKEVIQVTKQWAGAL
-1311 KSTAGLFHSPI
+1311 KSAAGMFKSPI
-1322 ADAVVGMADLAS
+1322 ADAVMGLADLADV
-1334 TTLDS
+1334 TLDS
-1339 IEAIKLAPKAGATA
+1339 IEVIQKHADASATGVQ
-1353 LEKVAN
+1353 KVAL
-1359 AVAKAVAIL
+1359 AVQKAVAIL

-1450 QASRSKK
+1450 QASRSKN

-1470 KQSQQ
+1470 KQNQQ
-1475 VSDAQWRQAYK
+1475 VSNAQWRQAYK

-1542 DMQNYADMFDEKTDL
+1542 DMQNYADMFNEKTDL

-1569 LDGLKDEFQ
+1569 LDGLKEEFQ

-1624 LNEDYTEGKITE
+1624 LNEDYTEGKISE

-1669 VNFKDVE
+1669 VNLKDVE

-1718 IMTNGISI
+1718 IMTSGISI

>member
-1 MAQSLILQIKNIFM
+1 M

-109 SVEVFKNL
+109 SVEVFKTL

-137 EIFGNADTA
+137 EIFSNADTA
-146 SNDMINL
+146 SSDMINL

-211 QQTRDSIQQF
+211 QQTRDNIQQF

-268 TGQTPEVLRE
+268 TGLTPEVLRE

-283 SSATNNAQIYA
+283 SSAANNAQIYA

-309 AQKQQGEQMK
+309 AQKQQGEQMN

-399 DTASGNANS
+399 DTASGKANS
-408 AQVKYADAVDGYNM
+408 AQVNYADAVDGYNM

-432 ALGEQEQRH
+432 ALGEQEQKH

-460 SVGTMSPKFQQAAI
+460 SVGTVSPKFQQAAI

-553 LIKKSSTFVLAIQ
+553 LIKKSSTFMLAIQ

-575 AMQAEAAATAEATVA
+575 AMQAEAAATAEAAVA

-699 AKRLLLKTLAPMLEM
+699 AKRLLLKTLSPMLEM
-714 YKAEA
+714 YKAES

-734 MYKNLSEIRKKLA
+734 IYKNLSEIRKKLA

-772 KYAKEVEKYL
+772 KYAKEVNKYL

-811 DDTMKVLYRAGDEM
+811 DDTMRVLYRAGDEM
-825 VKSVTEPLYKEA
+825 AKSITEPLYEKA
-837 LAASLRAKELAKGIE
+837 LAASLRAKEMAEKIE
-852 AKTGA
+852 EDTGA

-862 SNDSDKKVDNKVTT
+862 SNDSDKKDNKVTT
-876 KKDVSTTIKQ
+876 KTDVSSTIKQ

-892 EEHSVR
+892 EKHSAE
-898 LAHAEKMRKQ
+898 LAIAEKTRKQ
-908 VISDAQKLEEL
+908 TISDAQKLEEL

-933 QRAFENKKE
+933 QREFENKKE
-942 LDAIRE
+942 LDAIRD

-961 KSEFDKKEDTK
+961 KSEFDKKEDEK
-972 AENDKKYLKKNY
+972 AERDKKYLKRNY
-984 YNSEQYKSHYKGGDD
+984 YNSEQYKSHYKGDED
-999 SQTDNLLLD
+999 SKTDNLLLD
-1008 KEVQSYQDLMIK
+1008 EEVQSYQDLMIK

-1039 EFEKY
+1039 EFEQY

-1059 RKLEENAKLAG
+1059 MKLEENAKLAG

-1076 ASALKAIDEQEKAE
+1076 ASALKAIDDKEKAE

-1097 DFKESPLYQMAMMG
+1097 DFKESPLYQMAMTG
-1111 NNSSIIDPTAL
+1111 NSSAIIDPTAL

-1154 TDRLIEQD
+1154 TDKLIEQD

-1174 KIAEDEAK
+1174 KLAEDEAK
-1182 ASLKEL
+1182 VSLKEL
-1188 GDIKRK
+1188 EDIKRM
-1194 YLDENGNISKV
+1194 YLDKNGNISKV
-1205 EVDGQLVDNT
+1205 VVDGLFVDNT
-1215 LEQDTEKVIQLEK
+1215 LEQDTERVIQLEK
-1228 QIEDAKKDG
+1228 QVEKAKKDV

-1243 LKKKESEL
+1243 LTEKETEL

-1260 MSLAVSMAEQKITN
+1260 MSLAVSMVEQKITN

-1289 SEENVKA
+1289 SDKNVKA

-1311 KSTAGLFHSPI
+1311 KSAAGLFHSPI

-1353 LEKVAN
+1353 LDKVAN

-1457 GFFGVGGYHSLSY
+1457 GLFGVGGYHSLSY

-1542 DMQNYADMFDEKTDL
+1542 DMQNYADMFNEKTDL

-1619 ERLTK
+1619 DRLTK
-1624 LNEDYTEGKITE
+1624 LNEDYTEGKISE

-1669 VNFKDVE
+1669 VNLKDVE
-1676 QGGTSGGFESMSEDT
+1676 QSGTSGGFESMSEDT

-1718 IMTNGISI
+1718 IMTSGISI

>member
-1 MAQSLILQIKNIFM
+1 MAN
-15 ADFIVDIKV
+15 FIVDIKV

-109 SVEVFKNL
+109 SVEVFKTL

-137 EIFGNADTA
+137 EIFSNADTA
-146 SNDMINL
+146 SSDMINL

-211 QQTRDSIQQF
+211 QQTRDNIQQF

-283 SSATNNAQIYA
+283 SSAANNAQIYA

-309 AQKQQGEQMK
+309 AQKQQGEQTK

-326 TFNSLIKQGG
+326 TFNSFIKQGG

-347 NTYLQ
+347 KTYLQ

-385 VNDGNKDGYTQQQI
+385 VNDGNKGGYTQQQI
-399 DTASGNANS
+399 DTASGKANS

-460 SVGTMSPKFQQAAI
+460 SVGTVSPKFQQAAI

-553 LIKKSSTFVLAIQ
+553 LIKKSSTFILAIQ

-575 AMQAEAAATAEATVA
+575 AMQAEAAATAEAAVA

-639 ALQKAESEQAG
+639 ALQKAENEQAG
-650 AVAKSETAYRML
+650 TVAKSETAYRML
-662 VNAYNDSGQSLEK
+662 VKAYNDSGQSLEK
-675 MKKKYPEY
+675 MKEKYPEY

-699 AKRLLLKTLAPMLEM
+699 AKRMLLKTLQPMLEM
-714 YKAEA
+714 YKAES

-772 KYAKEVEKYL
+772 KYAKEVNKYL

-837 LAASLRAKELAKGIE
+837 LAASLRAKELAKEIE
-852 AKTGA
+852 AETGA

-862 SNDSDKKVDNKVTT
+862 SNDSDNKVTT
-876 KKDVSTTIKQ
+876 KRDVSSTTIKQ
-886 IEREAE
+886 IEREE
-892 EEHSVR
+892 EEEYSVR
-898 LAHAEKMRKQ
+898 LANSEKRRKQ
-908 VISDAQKLEEL
+908 MISDAQKEEEL
-919 KIKMM
+919 KIKLM
-924 RDSAEKTLR
+924 RDGAEKTLR
-933 QRAFENKKE
+933 QRKFENKKE

-948 FARQRQLDIIASE
+948 LARQRQLDIIASE
-961 KSEFDKKEDTK
+961 KSEFDKKEDEK
-972 AENDKKYLKKNY
+972 AENDKKYLKRNY

-999 SQTDNLLLD
+999 SKADNLLLD

-1039 EFEKY
+1039 EFEQY
-1044 YSKRLQIERKYDEER
+1044 YSKRLQIERKYDVER

-1076 ASALKAIDEQEKAE
+1076 ASALKAIDEQENAE

-1111 NNSSIIDPTAL
+1111 NNSAIIDPTAL

-1154 TDRLIEQD
+1154 TDKLIEQD

-1174 KIAEDEAK
+1174 KLAEDEAK

-1188 GDIKRK
+1188 EEIKGK

-1205 EVDGQLVDNT
+1205 MVDGQLVDNT
-1215 LEQDTEKVIQLEK
+1215 LEQDNERVIQMEK
-1228 QIEDAKKDG
+1228 QFEEAKKNG

-1243 LKKKESEL
+1243 LTKKESEL

-1260 MSLAVSMAEQKITN
+1260 MSLAVSKAEQEISN
-1274 ATNKANNALANADTA
+1274 ATNKTNNAIVKANNASDK
-1289 SEENVKA
+1289 NVKA

-1311 KSTAGLFHSPI
+1311 KSAAGLFHSPI

-1339 IEAIKLAPKAGATA
+1339 IEAIKLASNSSAKGI
-1353 LEKVAN
+1353 EKVAN

-1435 TLDAKSQATMDKIKL
+1435 TLDAKSQATMDKIKV

-1470 KQSQQ
+1470 KQSRQ

-1542 DMQNYADMFDEKTDL
+1542 DMQNYADMFNEKSDL

-1569 LDGLKDEFQ
+1569 LDGLKEEFQ

-1607 RGKYEKEMEAYY
+1607 RGKYEKEMDAYY

-1669 VNFKDVE
+1669 VNLKDVE

-1718 IMTNGISI
+1718 IMTSGISI